1 MKRLFYLL
9 MMLSCTLWS
18 CSKSDG
24 SIDDPDDPDNPD
36 APTNVMLDISVSDL
50 VFEAEG
56 GEKEFTIYCNSDWTI
71 TNESEWCKTTVNQG
85 NGNSKIIVTVGVY
98 SEMEDRNTNL
108 TIKAGN
114 ITKVLTVT
122 QKDGDAIILSKDKFD
137 IPEEGGNVTVEVKS
151 NIQYEVSIPSQF
163 QNWIKHEPETK
174 AITTKNF
181 TFTILENKEY
191 EKREGYIVF
200 NGNSLKDTVHI
211 YQTAARILIL
221 SKDTYNIS
229 SAKESIEVE
238 LKSNV
243 DYSISIP
250 SSASDWIKLLET
262 KAIRTDKIYFEI
274 EENTTYDNR
283 SAQIFIKD
291 KNSSLCDT
299 LYINQLQQNA
309 LILSQKQY
317 EVLAGGERISIEV
330 QSNID
335 YEIIIPKTVQEWIE
349 QMPQSKALTE
359 SMINLEIKPNTTY
372 DVRSAQVFIKD
383 KNSSL
388 CDTLYINQL
397 QQNALILSQK
407 QYEVLAGG
415 ERISIEVQSNIDY
428 EIIIPKTVQE
438 WIEQMPQSKALTES
452 MINLEI
458 KPNTT
463 YDVRSAQIFI
473 KDKNSTLSDTVQVT
487 QAAKGTYTG
496 DISFETEQDLI
507 DFQKAGYT
515 RVIGNIT
522 IQDNIR
528 TLQKLD
534 NLLQEIDGNL
544 TIDCDNLTSL
554 DGLYNL
560 KKITGNFTTR
570 NAMITSYEG
579 IGNLTE
585 IGGDFE
591 VNTGLYVLKSF
602 EGLES
607 LEIIGGNFKVI
618 TSPVFTGLFEYLASF
633 KGLSGLKSI
642 GGDFEVNAYAYS
654 LNALESFE
662 GLESLETIGGNFR
675 VIGGNASLNALSSF
689 KGLNGLKSIGGDF
702 EVNTKFYNSLYV
714 LASFEGL
721 ESLETIGGDF
731 RVIVESSPLS
741 ALSSFK
747 GLNGLKSIGGDFE
760 VNGGSYCL
768 KSLSSF
774 EGFES
779 LETIGG
785 NFRVIGEASSLESLS
800 SFKGLSGLKSIGGDF
815 EVNANFHSLKSLSS
829 FEGFESLETIGGNF
843 RVIGE
848 ASSLESLSSF
858 KGLNGL
864 KSIGGDFEVSAND
877 SLSSFEGLESLET
890 IGGNFRVI
898 DGASPLNSLSS
909 FKGLSGLK
917 SIGGDFEV
925 SSKFSS
931 LNSLASFEGLESLET
946 IGGNFKVIAKSFSSP
961 SLNSLSSFKGLS
973 GLKSIGG
980 DFEVNAKSSSYSSSS
995 LASLAS
1001 FEGLESLETIGGNF
1015 RVIAE
1020 SSSSLNS
1027 LASFKGLSG
1036 LKSIGGD
1043 FEVNAKSS
1051 SSLNSLASFEGL
1063 ENLTNIG
1070 GGKLTIK
1077 YCSSLNNIDALKNI
1091 ESLNDI
1097 SITECSKLYDF
1108 CILKNVVQ
1116 NMSGTF
1122 YLNKNGYNP
1131 TKYQLLNGECS
1142 QIPQE

>member
-24 SIDDPDDPDNPD
+24 PIDDPDNPDNPD

-50 VFEAEG
+50 VFGAEG

-85 NGNSKIIVTVGVY
+85 NGDSKIIVTVGVY

-108 TIKAGN
+108 TVKAGN

-174 AITTKNF
+174 AITVKNF

-211 YQTAARILIL
+211 YQTADPRTLIL

-250 SSASDWIKLLET
+250 SSASHWIKLLET

-274 EENTTYDNR
+274 EENTTYDN
-283 SAQIFIKD
+283 
-291 KNSSLCDT
+291 
-299 LYINQLQQNA
+299 
-309 LILSQKQY
+309 
-317 EVLAGGERISIEV
+317 
-330 QSNID
+330 
-335 YEIIIPKTVQEWIE
+335 
-349 QMPQSKALTE
+349 
-359 SMINLEIKPNTTY
+359 
-372 DVRSAQVFIKD
+372 RSAQVFIKD

-415 ERISIEVQSNIDY
+415 EQISIEVQSNIDY

-438 WIEQMPQSKALTES
+438 WIEQMPQSKALTKS
-452 MINLEI
+452 MINLEV
-458 KPNTT
+458 KPNPTD
-463 YDVRSAQIFI
+463 DVRSAQIFI

-487 QAAKGTYTG
+487 QAAKGIYIG
-496 DISFETEQDLI
+496 DIIFETEQDLI
-507 DFQKAGYT
+507 DFQTAGYT
-515 RVIGNIT
+515 KVRGNVIVSGGEIT
-522 IQDNIR
+522 

-534 NLLQEIDGNL
+534 NLLTEINGSLRLECSTL
-544 TIDCDNLTSL
+544 TTL
-554 DGLYNL
+554 DGLYGL
-560 KKITGNFTTR
+560 KTITDSL
-570 NAMITSYEG
+570 I
-579 IGNLTE
+579 IKD
-585 IGGDFE
+585 GDM
-591 VNTGLYVLKSF
+591 TSF
-602 EGLES
+602 EGLRN
-607 LEIIGGNFKVI
+607 LG
-618 TSPVFTGLFEYLASF
+618 T
-633 KGLSGLKSI
+633 
-642 GGDFEVNAYAYS
+642 
-654 LNALESFE
+654 
-662 GLESLETIGGNFR
+662 
-675 VIGGNASLNALSSF
+675 
-689 KGLNGLKSIGGDF
+689 
-702 EVNTKFYNSLYV
+702 
-714 LASFEGL
+714 
-721 ESLETIGGDF
+721 
-731 RVIVESSPLS
+731 
-741 ALSSFK
+741 
-747 GLNGLKSIGGDFE
+747 
-760 VNGGSYCL
+760 
-768 KSLSSF
+768 
-774 EGFES
+774 
-779 LETIGG
+779 
-785 NFRVIGEASSLESLS
+785 
-800 SFKGLSGLKSIGGDF
+800 
-815 EVNANFHSLKSLSS
+815 
-829 FEGFESLETIGGNF
+829 
-843 RVIGE
+843 
-848 ASSLESLSSF
+848 
-858 KGLNGL
+858 
-864 KSIGGDFEVSAND
+864 
-877 SLSSFEGLESLET
+877 
-890 IGGNFRVI
+890 
-898 DGASPLNSLSS
+898 
-909 FKGLSGLK
+909 
-917 SIGGDFEV
+917 
-925 SSKFSS
+925 
-931 LNSLASFEGLESLET
+931 
-946 IGGNFKVIAKSFSSP
+946 
-961 SLNSLSSFKGLS
+961 
-973 GLKSIGG
+973 IGG
-980 DFEVNAKSSSYSSSS
+980 DFEVNAKSSYSSS
-995 LASLAS
+995 LKSLAS

-1020 SSSSLNS
+1020 SYSSLNS
-1027 LASFKGLSG
+1027 LSSFKGLSG

-1063 ENLTNIG
+1063 ESLETIGGNFKVIAGSYSSLESLSSFKSLSGLKSIGGDFEVNAKSYSSLKSLASFEGLESLTNIG
-1070 GGKLTIK
+1070 GGKLTIN

-1097 SITECSKLYDF
+1097 SITTCPKLYDF
-1108 CILKNVVQ
+1108 CVLQNVVQ

-1122 YLNKNGYNP
+1122 YLNNNGYNP

>member
-36 APTNVMLDISVSDL
+36 TPTNVTLDISVSDL

-174 AITTKNF
+174 AITVKNF

-229 SAKESIEVE
+229 SAKKSIEVE

-243 DYSISIP
+243 NYSISIP

-283 SAQIFIKD
+283 SAQ
-291 KNSSLCDT
+291 
-299 LYINQLQQNA
+299 
-309 LILSQKQY
+309 
-317 EVLAGGERISIEV
+317 
-330 QSNID
+330 
-335 YEIIIPKTVQEWIE
+335 
-349 QMPQSKALTE
+349 
-359 SMINLEIKPNTTY
+359 
-372 DVRSAQVFIKD
+372 VFIKD

-415 ERISIEVQSNIDY
+415 EQISIEVQSNIDY

-438 WIEQMPQSKALTES
+438 WIEQMPQSKAFTKS

-463 YDVRSAQIFI
+463 YDVRSAQVFI

-507 DFQKAGYT
+507 DFQTAGYT
-515 RVIGNIT
+515 KVIGNI
-522 IQDNIR
+522 IVQYNIR

-534 NLLQEIDGNL
+534 NLLTEIDGNL
-544 TIDCDNLTSL
+544 TINCQSLTSL

-560 KKITGNFTTR
+560 KKITGNFITWE
-570 NAMITSYEG
+570 ACITSYEG
-579 IGNLTE
+579 IDKLTE

-591 VNTGLYVLKSF
+591 VRLPYSLESF

-607 LEIIGGNFKVI
+607 LETIGGNFKVI
-618 TSPVFTGLFEYLASF
+618 DKLALSSLSSF
-633 KGLSGLKSI
+633 KGLSSLKSIGGDFEVNAKSSSLASFEGLENLETIGGNFKVIAESSFKGLNGLKSI
-642 GGDFEVNAYAYS
+642 GGDFEVNANSSLESFEGLESLETIGGNFKIIDNKSSLNALSSFKGLSSLKRIGGDFEVSTDHSSSPHPSHS

-675 VIGGNASLNALSSF
+675 VIAESFSYSYSFNVLSSF
-689 KGLNGLKSIGGDF
+689 KGLSSLKSIGGDF
-702 EVNTKFYNSLYV
+702 EVKARV
-714 LASFEGL
+714 LE
-721 ESLETIGGDF
+721 
-731 RVIVESSPLS
+731 
-741 ALSSFK
+741 
-747 GLNGLKSIGGDFE
+747 
-760 VNGGSYCL
+760 
-768 KSLSSF
+768 
-774 EGFES
+774 
-779 LETIGG
+779 
-785 NFRVIGEASSLESLS
+785 
-800 SFKGLSGLKSIGGDF
+800 
-815 EVNANFHSLKSLSS
+815 
-829 FEGFESLETIGGNF
+829 
-843 RVIGE
+843 
-848 ASSLESLSSF
+848 
-858 KGLNGL
+858 
-864 KSIGGDFEVSAND
+864 
-877 SLSSFEGLESLET
+877 
-890 IGGNFRVI
+890 
-898 DGASPLNSLSS
+898 
-909 FKGLSGLK
+909 
-917 SIGGDFEV
+917 
-925 SSKFSS
+925 
-931 LNSLASFEGLESLET
+931 
-946 IGGNFKVIAKSFSSP
+946 
-961 SLNSLSSFKGLS
+961 
-973 GLKSIGG
+973 
-980 DFEVNAKSSSYSSSS
+980 
-995 LASLAS
+995 
-1001 FEGLESLETIGGNF
+1001 
-1015 RVIAE
+1015 
-1020 SSSSLNS
+1020 
-1027 LASFKGLSG
+1027 
-1036 LKSIGGD
+1036 
-1043 FEVNAKSS
+1043 
-1051 SSLNSLASFEGL
+1051 SFEGL

-1070 GGKLTIK
+1070 DKLTIK
-1077 YCSSLNNIDALKNI
+1077 GCSSLNNIDALKNI

-1097 SITECSKLYDF
+1097 SITTCSKLYDF
-1108 CILKNVVQ
+1108 CVLKNVVQ

-1122 YLNKNGYNP
+1122 YVNDNGYNP

>member
-24 SIDDPDDPDNPD
+24 PIDDPDNPDNPD

-50 VFEAEG
+50 VFGAEG

-85 NGNSKIIVTVGVY
+85 NGDSKIIVTVGVY

-108 TIKAGN
+108 TVKAGN

-174 AITTKNF
+174 AITVKNF

-211 YQTAARILIL
+211 YQTADPRTLIL

-250 SSASDWIKLLET
+250 SSASHWIKLLET

-274 EENTTYDNR
+274 EENTTYDN
-283 SAQIFIKD
+283 
-291 KNSSLCDT
+291 
-299 LYINQLQQNA
+299 
-309 LILSQKQY
+309 
-317 EVLAGGERISIEV
+317 
-330 QSNID
+330 
-335 YEIIIPKTVQEWIE
+335 
-349 QMPQSKALTE
+349 
-359 SMINLEIKPNTTY
+359 
-372 DVRSAQVFIKD
+372 RSAQVFIKD

-415 ERISIEVQSNIDY
+415 EQISIEVQSNIDY

-438 WIEQMPQSKALTES
+438 WIEQMPQSKALTKSMINLEVKPNTTYDNRSAQVFIKDKNSSLCDTLYINQLQQNALILSQKQYEVLAGGEQISIEVQSNIDYEIIIPKTVQEWIEQMPQSKALTKS

-463 YDVRSAQIFI
+463 YDVRSAQVFI

-507 DFQKAGYT
+507 DFQTAGYT
-515 RVIGNIT
+515 KVIGNI
-522 IQDNIR
+522 IVQYNIR

-534 NLLQEIDGNL
+534 NLLTEIDGNL
-544 TIDCDNLTSL
+544 TINCQSLTSL

-560 KKITGNFTTR
+560 KKITGNFITWE
-570 NAMITSYEG
+570 ACITSYEG
-579 IGNLTE
+579 IDKLTE

-591 VNTGLYVLKSF
+591 VRLPYSLESF

-607 LEIIGGNFKVI
+607 LETIGGNFKVI
-618 TSPVFTGLFEYLASF
+618 DKLALSSLSSF
-633 KGLSGLKSI
+633 KGLSSLKSI
-642 GGDFEVNAYAYS
+642 GGDFEVNAKSSSLASFEGLENLETIGGNFKVIAESSLESLSSFKGLSSLKSIGEDFEVNTNSSLNALESFEGLESLETIGGNFKIIDNESSLNALSSFKGLSSLKSIGGDFEVSTDHSSSPHPSHS

-675 VIGGNASLNALSSF
+675 VIAESFSYSYSFNVLSSF
-689 KGLNGLKSIGGDF
+689 KGLSSLKSIGGDF
-702 EVNTKFYNSLYV
+702 EVKARV
-714 LASFEGL
+714 LE
-721 ESLETIGGDF
+721 
-731 RVIVESSPLS
+731 
-741 ALSSFK
+741 
-747 GLNGLKSIGGDFE
+747 
-760 VNGGSYCL
+760 
-768 KSLSSF
+768 
-774 EGFES
+774 
-779 LETIGG
+779 
-785 NFRVIGEASSLESLS
+785 
-800 SFKGLSGLKSIGGDF
+800 
-815 EVNANFHSLKSLSS
+815 
-829 FEGFESLETIGGNF
+829 
-843 RVIGE
+843 
-848 ASSLESLSSF
+848 
-858 KGLNGL
+858 
-864 KSIGGDFEVSAND
+864 
-877 SLSSFEGLESLET
+877 
-890 IGGNFRVI
+890 
-898 DGASPLNSLSS
+898 
-909 FKGLSGLK
+909 
-917 SIGGDFEV
+917 
-925 SSKFSS
+925 
-931 LNSLASFEGLESLET
+931 
-946 IGGNFKVIAKSFSSP
+946 
-961 SLNSLSSFKGLS
+961 
-973 GLKSIGG
+973 
-980 DFEVNAKSSSYSSSS
+980 
-995 LASLAS
+995 
-1001 FEGLESLETIGGNF
+1001 
-1015 RVIAE
+1015 
-1020 SSSSLNS
+1020 
-1027 LASFKGLSG
+1027 
-1036 LKSIGGD
+1036 
-1043 FEVNAKSS
+1043 
-1051 SSLNSLASFEGL
+1051 SFEGL

-1070 GGKLTIK
+1070 DKLTIK
-1077 YCSSLNNIDALKNI
+1077 GCSSLNNIDALKNI

-1097 SITECSKLYDF
+1097 SITTCSKLYDF
-1108 CILKNVVQ
+1108 CVLKNVVQ

-1122 YLNKNGYNP
+1122 YVNDNGYNP

>member
-36 APTNVMLDISVSDL
+36 TPTNVTLDISVSDL

-174 AITTKNF
+174 AITVKNF

-229 SAKESIEVE
+229 SAKKSIEVE

-243 DYSISIP
+243 NYSISIP

-283 SAQIFIKD
+283 SAQ
-291 KNSSLCDT
+291 
-299 LYINQLQQNA
+299 
-309 LILSQKQY
+309 
-317 EVLAGGERISIEV
+317 
-330 QSNID
+330 
-335 YEIIIPKTVQEWIE
+335 
-349 QMPQSKALTE
+349 
-359 SMINLEIKPNTTY
+359 
-372 DVRSAQVFIKD
+372 VFIKD

-415 ERISIEVQSNIDY
+415 EQISIEVQSNIDY

-438 WIEQMPQSKALTES
+438 WIEQMPQSKAFTKS

-463 YDVRSAQIFI
+463 YDVRSAQVFI

-507 DFQKAGYT
+507 DFQTAGYT
-515 RVIGNIT
+515 KVIGNI
-522 IQDNIR
+522 IVQYNIR

-534 NLLQEIDGNL
+534 NLLTEIDGNL
-544 TIDCDNLTSL
+544 TINCQSLTSL

-560 KKITGNFTTR
+560 KKITGNFITWE
-570 NAMITSYEG
+570 ACITSYEG
-579 IGNLTE
+579 IDKLTE

-591 VNTGLYVLKSF
+591 VRLPYSLESF

-607 LEIIGGNFKVI
+607 LETIGGNFKVI
-618 TSPVFTGLFEYLASF
+618 DKLALSSLSSF
-633 KGLSGLKSI
+633 KGLSSLKSIGGDFEVNAKSSSLASFEGLENLETIGGNFKVIAESSFKGLNGLKSI
-642 GGDFEVNAYAYS
+642 GGDFEVNAKLFCFEYLASFEGLENLETIGGNFKVIAESSLKSLSSFKGLSSLKSIGEDFEVNTNSSLNALESFEGLESLETIGGNFKIIDNKSSLNALSSFKGLSSLKSIGGDFEVSTDHSSSPHPSHS

-675 VIGGNASLNALSSF
+675 VIAESFSYSYSFNVLSSF
-689 KGLNGLKSIGGDF
+689 KGLSSLKSIGGDF
-702 EVNTKFYNSLYV
+702 EVKARV
-714 LASFEGL
+714 LE
-721 ESLETIGGDF
+721 
-731 RVIVESSPLS
+731 
-741 ALSSFK
+741 
-747 GLNGLKSIGGDFE
+747 
-760 VNGGSYCL
+760 
-768 KSLSSF
+768 
-774 EGFES
+774 
-779 LETIGG
+779 
-785 NFRVIGEASSLESLS
+785 
-800 SFKGLSGLKSIGGDF
+800 
-815 EVNANFHSLKSLSS
+815 
-829 FEGFESLETIGGNF
+829 
-843 RVIGE
+843 
-848 ASSLESLSSF
+848 
-858 KGLNGL
+858 
-864 KSIGGDFEVSAND
+864 
-877 SLSSFEGLESLET
+877 
-890 IGGNFRVI
+890 
-898 DGASPLNSLSS
+898 
-909 FKGLSGLK
+909 
-917 SIGGDFEV
+917 
-925 SSKFSS
+925 
-931 LNSLASFEGLESLET
+931 
-946 IGGNFKVIAKSFSSP
+946 
-961 SLNSLSSFKGLS
+961 
-973 GLKSIGG
+973 
-980 DFEVNAKSSSYSSSS
+980 
-995 LASLAS
+995 
-1001 FEGLESLETIGGNF
+1001 
-1015 RVIAE
+1015 
-1020 SSSSLNS
+1020 
-1027 LASFKGLSG
+1027 
-1036 LKSIGGD
+1036 
-1043 FEVNAKSS
+1043 
-1051 SSLNSLASFEGL
+1051 SFEGL

-1070 GGKLTIK
+1070 DKLTIK
-1077 YCSSLNNIDALKNI
+1077 GCSSLNNIDALKNI

-1097 SITECSKLYDF
+1097 SITTCSKLYDF
-1108 CILKNVVQ
+1108 CVLKNVVQ

-1122 YLNKNGYNP
+1122 YVNDNGYNP

>member
-36 APTNVMLDISVSDL
+36 TPTNVTLDISVSDL

-174 AITTKNF
+174 AITVKNF

-211 YQTAARILIL
+211 YQTADPRTLIL

-250 SSASDWIKLLET
+250 SSVSHWIKLLET

-317 EVLAGGERISIEV
+317 EVLAGGEQISIEV

-349 QMPQSKALTE
+349 QMPQSKAFTK

-372 DVRSAQVFIKD
+372 DVRSAQV
-383 KNSSL
+383 
-388 CDTLYINQL
+388 
-397 QQNALILSQK
+397 
-407 QYEVLAGG
+407 
-415 ERISIEVQSNIDY
+415 
-428 EIIIPKTVQE
+428 
-438 WIEQMPQSKALTES
+438 
-452 MINLEI
+452 
-458 KPNTT
+458 
-463 YDVRSAQIFI
+463 FI

-507 DFQKAGYT
+507 DFQTAGYT
-515 RVIGNIT
+515 KVIGNI
-522 IQDNIR
+522 IVQYNIR

-534 NLLQEIDGNL
+534 NLLTEIDGNL
-544 TIDCDNLTSL
+544 TINCQSLTSL

-560 KKITGNFTTR
+560 KKITGNFITWE
-570 NAMITSYEG
+570 ACITSYEG
-579 IGNLTE
+579 IDKLTE

-591 VNTGLYVLKSF
+591 VRLPYSLESF

-607 LEIIGGNFKVI
+607 LETIGGNFKVI
-618 TSPVFTGLFEYLASF
+618 DKLALSSLSSF
-633 KGLSGLKSI
+633 KGLSSLKSIGGDFEVNAKSSSLASFEGLENLETIGGNFKVIAESSFKGLNGLKSI
-642 GGDFEVNAYAYS
+642 GGDFEVNANSSLESFEGLESLETIGGNFKIIDNESSLNALSSFKGLSSLKSIGGDFEVSTDHSSSPHPSHS

-675 VIGGNASLNALSSF
+675 VIAESFSYSYSFNVLSSF
-689 KGLNGLKSIGGDF
+689 KGLSSLKSIGGDF
-702 EVNTKFYNSLYV
+702 EVKARV
-714 LASFEGL
+714 LE
-721 ESLETIGGDF
+721 
-731 RVIVESSPLS
+731 
-741 ALSSFK
+741 
-747 GLNGLKSIGGDFE
+747 
-760 VNGGSYCL
+760 
-768 KSLSSF
+768 
-774 EGFES
+774 
-779 LETIGG
+779 
-785 NFRVIGEASSLESLS
+785 
-800 SFKGLSGLKSIGGDF
+800 
-815 EVNANFHSLKSLSS
+815 
-829 FEGFESLETIGGNF
+829 
-843 RVIGE
+843 
-848 ASSLESLSSF
+848 
-858 KGLNGL
+858 
-864 KSIGGDFEVSAND
+864 
-877 SLSSFEGLESLET
+877 
-890 IGGNFRVI
+890 
-898 DGASPLNSLSS
+898 
-909 FKGLSGLK
+909 
-917 SIGGDFEV
+917 
-925 SSKFSS
+925 
-931 LNSLASFEGLESLET
+931 
-946 IGGNFKVIAKSFSSP
+946 
-961 SLNSLSSFKGLS
+961 
-973 GLKSIGG
+973 
-980 DFEVNAKSSSYSSSS
+980 
-995 LASLAS
+995 
-1001 FEGLESLETIGGNF
+1001 
-1015 RVIAE
+1015 
-1020 SSSSLNS
+1020 
-1027 LASFKGLSG
+1027 
-1036 LKSIGGD
+1036 
-1043 FEVNAKSS
+1043 
-1051 SSLNSLASFEGL
+1051 SFEGL

-1070 GGKLTIK
+1070 DKLTIK
-1077 YCSSLNNIDALKNI
+1077 GCSSLNNIDALKNI

-1097 SITECSKLYDF
+1097 SITTCSKLYDF
-1108 CILKNVVQ
+1108 CVLKNVVQ

-1122 YLNKNGYNP
+1122 YVNDNGYNP

>member
-24 SIDDPDDPDNPD
+24 PIDDPDNPDNPD

-50 VFEAEG
+50 VFGAEG

-85 NGNSKIIVTVGVY
+85 NGDSKIIVTVGVY

-108 TIKAGN
+108 TVKAGN

-174 AITTKNF
+174 AITVKNF

-211 YQTAARILIL
+211 YQTADPRTLIL

-250 SSASDWIKLLET
+250 SSASHWIKLLET

-274 EENTTYDNR
+274 EENTTYDN
-283 SAQIFIKD
+283 
-291 KNSSLCDT
+291 
-299 LYINQLQQNA
+299 
-309 LILSQKQY
+309 
-317 EVLAGGERISIEV
+317 
-330 QSNID
+330 
-335 YEIIIPKTVQEWIE
+335 
-349 QMPQSKALTE
+349 
-359 SMINLEIKPNTTY
+359 
-372 DVRSAQVFIKD
+372 RSAQVFIKD

-415 ERISIEVQSNIDY
+415 EQISIEVQSNIDY

-438 WIEQMPQSKALTES
+438 WIEQMPQSKALTKS
-452 MINLEI
+452 MINLEV
-458 KPNTT
+458 KPNPTD
-463 YDVRSAQIFI
+463 DVRSAQIFI

-487 QAAKGTYTG
+487 QAAKGIYIG
-496 DISFETEQDLI
+496 DIIFETEQDLI
-507 DFQKAGYT
+507 DFQTAGYT
-515 RVIGNIT
+515 KVRGNVIVSGGEIT
-522 IQDNIR
+522 

-534 NLLQEIDGNL
+534 NLLTEINGSLRLECSTL
-544 TIDCDNLTSL
+544 TTL
-554 DGLYNL
+554 DGLYGL
-560 KKITGNFTTR
+560 KTITDSL
-570 NAMITSYEG
+570 I
-579 IGNLTE
+579 IKD
-585 IGGDFE
+585 GDM
-591 VNTGLYVLKSF
+591 TSF
-602 EGLES
+602 EGLRN
-607 LEIIGGNFKVI
+607 LG
-618 TSPVFTGLFEYLASF
+618 
-633 KGLSGLKSI
+633 
-642 GGDFEVNAYAYS
+642 
-654 LNALESFE
+654 
-662 GLESLETIGGNFR
+662 
-675 VIGGNASLNALSSF
+675 
-689 KGLNGLKSIGGDF
+689 
-702 EVNTKFYNSLYV
+702 
-714 LASFEGL
+714 
-721 ESLETIGGDF
+721 
-731 RVIVESSPLS
+731 
-741 ALSSFK
+741 
-747 GLNGLKSIGGDFE
+747 
-760 VNGGSYCL
+760 
-768 KSLSSF
+768 
-774 EGFES
+774 
-779 LETIGG
+779 
-785 NFRVIGEASSLESLS
+785 
-800 SFKGLSGLKSIGGDF
+800 
-815 EVNANFHSLKSLSS
+815 
-829 FEGFESLETIGGNF
+829 
-843 RVIGE
+843 
-848 ASSLESLSSF
+848 
-858 KGLNGL
+858 
-864 KSIGGDFEVSAND
+864 
-877 SLSSFEGLESLET
+877 
-890 IGGNFRVI
+890 
-898 DGASPLNSLSS
+898 
-909 FKGLSGLK
+909 
-917 SIGGDFEV
+917 
-925 SSKFSS
+925 
-931 LNSLASFEGLESLET
+931 T
-946 IGGNFKVIAKSFSSP
+946 IGGNFKVIAESSYSYYY

-980 DFEVNAKSSSYSSSS
+980 DFEVNAKSSSSSSSSS
-995 LASLAS
+995 LKSLAS

-1020 SSSSLNS
+1020 SSSSSSSSSSLNS
-1027 LASFKGLSG
+1027 LSSFKGLSG

-1051 SSLNSLASFEGL
+1051 SSSSSSSLKSLASFEGL
-1063 ENLTNIG
+1063 ESLETIGGNFKVIAGSYSSLESLSSFKSLSGLKSIGGDFEVNAKSYSSLKSLASFEGLESLTNIG
-1070 GGKLTIK
+1070 GGKLTIN

-1097 SITECSKLYDF
+1097 SITTCPKLYDF
-1108 CILKNVVQ
+1108 CVLQNVVQ

-1122 YLNKNGYNP
+1122 YLNNNGYNP

>member
-36 APTNVMLDISVSDL
+36 TPTNVTLDISVSDL

-174 AITTKNF
+174 AITVKNF

-229 SAKESIEVE
+229 SAKKSIEVE

-243 DYSISIP
+243 NYSISIP
-250 SSASDWIKLLET
+250 SSASHWIKLLET

-274 EENTTYDNR
+274 EENTTYDN
-283 SAQIFIKD
+283 
-291 KNSSLCDT
+291 
-299 LYINQLQQNA
+299 
-309 LILSQKQY
+309 
-317 EVLAGGERISIEV
+317 
-330 QSNID
+330 
-335 YEIIIPKTVQEWIE
+335 
-349 QMPQSKALTE
+349 
-359 SMINLEIKPNTTY
+359 
-372 DVRSAQVFIKD
+372 RSAQVFIKD

-415 ERISIEVQSNIDY
+415 EQISIEVQSNIDY

-438 WIEQMPQSKALTES
+438 WIEQMPQSKAFTKS
-452 MINLEI
+452 MINLEV

-463 YDVRSAQIFI
+463 YDVRSAQVFI

-507 DFQKAGYT
+507 DFQTAGYT
-515 RVIGNIT
+515 KVIGNI
-522 IQDNIR
+522 IVQYNIR

-534 NLLQEIDGNL
+534 NLLTEIDGNL
-544 TIDCDNLTSL
+544 TINCQSLTSL

-560 KKITGNFTTR
+560 KKITGNFITWE
-570 NAMITSYEG
+570 ACITSYEG
-579 IGNLTE
+579 IDKLTE

-591 VNTGLYVLKSF
+591 VRLPY
-602 EGLES
+602 S
-607 LEIIGGNFKVI
+607 LE
-618 TSPVFTGLFEYLASF
+618 
-633 KGLSGLKSI
+633 
-642 GGDFEVNAYAYS
+642 
-654 LNALESFE
+654 
-662 GLESLETIGGNFR
+662 
-675 VIGGNASLNALSSF
+675 
-689 KGLNGLKSIGGDF
+689 
-702 EVNTKFYNSLYV
+702 
-714 LASFEGL
+714 
-721 ESLETIGGDF
+721 
-731 RVIVESSPLS
+731 
-741 ALSSFK
+741 
-747 GLNGLKSIGGDFE
+747 
-760 VNGGSYCL
+760 
-768 KSLSSF
+768 
-774 EGFES
+774 
-779 LETIGG
+779 
-785 NFRVIGEASSLESLS
+785 
-800 SFKGLSGLKSIGGDF
+800 
-815 EVNANFHSLKSLSS
+815 
-829 FEGFESLETIGGNF
+829 
-843 RVIGE
+843 
-848 ASSLESLSSF
+848 
-858 KGLNGL
+858 
-864 KSIGGDFEVSAND
+864 
-877 SLSSFEGLESLET
+877 
-890 IGGNFRVI
+890 
-898 DGASPLNSLSS
+898 
-909 FKGLSGLK
+909 
-917 SIGGDFEV
+917 
-925 SSKFSS
+925 
-931 LNSLASFEGLESLET
+931 SFEGLESLET
-946 IGGNFKVIAKSFSSP
+946 IGGNFKVIDKLALS
-961 SLNSLSSFKGLS
+961 SLSSFKGLS
-973 GLKSIGG
+973 SLKSIGG
-980 DFEVNAKSSSYSSSS
+980 DFEVKARV
-995 LASLAS
+995 
-1001 FEGLESLETIGGNF
+1001 LE
-1015 RVIAE
+1015 
-1020 SSSSLNS
+1020 
-1027 LASFKGLSG
+1027 
-1036 LKSIGGD
+1036 
-1043 FEVNAKSS
+1043 
-1051 SSLNSLASFEGL
+1051 SFEGL

-1070 GGKLTIK
+1070 DKLTIK
-1077 YCSSLNNIDALKNI
+1077 GCSSLNNIDALKNI

-1097 SITECSKLYDF
+1097 SITTCSKLYDF
-1108 CILKNVVQ
+1108 CVLKNVVQ

-1122 YLNKNGYNP
+1122 YVNDNGYKP

>member
-36 APTNVMLDISVSDL
+36 TPTNVTLDISVSDL

-174 AITTKNF
+174 AITVKNF

-211 YQTAARILIL
+211 YQTADPRTLIL

-250 SSASDWIKLLET
+250 SSVSHWIKLLET

-317 EVLAGGERISIEV
+317 EVLAGGEQISIEV

-349 QMPQSKALTE
+349 QMPQSKALTK
-359 SMINLEIKPNTTY
+359 SMINLEVKPNTTY
-372 DVRSAQVFIKD
+372 DVRSAQV
-383 KNSSL
+383 
-388 CDTLYINQL
+388 
-397 QQNALILSQK
+397 
-407 QYEVLAGG
+407 
-415 ERISIEVQSNIDY
+415 
-428 EIIIPKTVQE
+428 
-438 WIEQMPQSKALTES
+438 
-452 MINLEI
+452 
-458 KPNTT
+458 
-463 YDVRSAQIFI
+463 FI

-496 DISFETEQDLI
+496 DIIFETEQDLI
-507 DFQKAGYT
+507 DFQTAGYT
-515 RVIGNIT
+515 KVIGNI
-522 IQDNIR
+522 IVQGNKIR

-534 NLLQEIDGNL
+534 NLLTEIDGNL
-544 TIDCDNLTSL
+544 TIECSNLTSL

-560 KKITGNFTTR
+560 KKITGNFITMH
-570 NAMITSYEG
+570 AWITSYEG
-579 IGNLTE
+579 IGKLTE

-591 VNTGLYVLKSF
+591 VNAKSF
-602 EGLES
+602 
-607 LEIIGGNFKVI
+607 
-618 TSPVFTGLFEYLASF
+618 Y
-633 KGLSGLKSI
+633 
-642 GGDFEVNAYAYS
+642 YS
-654 LNALESFE
+654 
-662 GLESLETIGGNFR
+662 
-675 VIGGNASLNALSSF
+675 
-689 KGLNGLKSIGGDF
+689 
-702 EVNTKFYNSLYV
+702 
-714 LASFEGL
+714 
-721 ESLETIGGDF
+721 
-731 RVIVESSPLS
+731 
-741 ALSSFK
+741 
-747 GLNGLKSIGGDFE
+747 
-760 VNGGSYCL
+760 
-768 KSLSSF
+768 
-774 EGFES
+774 
-779 LETIGG
+779 
-785 NFRVIGEASSLESLS
+785 
-800 SFKGLSGLKSIGGDF
+800 
-815 EVNANFHSLKSLSS
+815 
-829 FEGFESLETIGGNF
+829 
-843 RVIGE
+843 
-848 ASSLESLSSF
+848 
-858 KGLNGL
+858 
-864 KSIGGDFEVSAND
+864 
-877 SLSSFEGLESLET
+877 
-890 IGGNFRVI
+890 
-898 DGASPLNSLSS
+898 
-909 FKGLSGLK
+909 
-917 SIGGDFEV
+917 
-925 SSKFSS
+925 SS
-931 LNSLASFEGLESLET
+931 LNSLASFEGLESLEE
-946 IGGNFKVIAKSFSSP
+946 IGGSFKVIAESSGSSSS

-980 DFEVNAKSSSYSSSS
+980 DFEVNAKSFSSSS
-995 LASLAS
+995 LNSLAS
-1001 FEGLESLETIGGNF
+1001 FEGLESLETIGGSF
-1015 RVIAE
+1015 KVIAE
-1020 SSSSLNS
+1020 SSYSSPLNS
-1027 LASFKGLSG
+1027 LSSFKGLSG

-1043 FEVNAKSS
+1043 FEVNAKSFYSSSSLNSLASFEGLESLEEIGGNFKVIAESSLRSLSSFKGLSGLKSIGGDFEVNAEFS

-1063 ENLTNIG
+1063 ENLQTIGGSFSCNRRISIKALSQLNSIGKNLEINLLFDEGLENLVRIGGDFKPSSSSSFKKLNKLSSIGGNFYVYTFSGTSFEGLESLTNIG
-1070 GGKLTIK
+1070 GGKLTIN

-1097 SITECSKLYDF
+1097 SITTCPKLYDF
-1108 CILKNVVQ
+1108 CVLQNVVQ

-1122 YLNKNGYNP
+1122 YLNNNGYNP

>member
-36 APTNVMLDISVSDL
+36 TPTNVTLDISVSDL

-174 AITTKNF
+174 AITVKNF

-229 SAKESIEVE
+229 SAKKSIEVE

-243 DYSISIP
+243 NYSISIP
-250 SSASDWIKLLET
+250 SSASHWIKLLET

-274 EENTTYDNR
+274 EENTTYDN
-283 SAQIFIKD
+283 
-291 KNSSLCDT
+291 
-299 LYINQLQQNA
+299 
-309 LILSQKQY
+309 
-317 EVLAGGERISIEV
+317 
-330 QSNID
+330 
-335 YEIIIPKTVQEWIE
+335 
-349 QMPQSKALTE
+349 
-359 SMINLEIKPNTTY
+359 
-372 DVRSAQVFIKD
+372 RSAQVFIKD

-415 ERISIEVQSNIDY
+415 EQISIEVQSNIDY

-438 WIEQMPQSKALTES
+438 WIEQMPQSKALTKS
-452 MINLEI
+452 MINLEV

-463 YDVRSAQIFI
+463 YDVRSAQVFI

-496 DISFETEQDLI
+496 DIIFETEQDLI
-507 DFQKAGYT
+507 DFQTAGYT
-515 RVIGNIT
+515 KVIGNI
-522 IQDNIR
+522 IVQGNKIR

-534 NLLQEIDGNL
+534 NLLTEIDGNL
-544 TIDCDNLTSL
+544 TINCQSLTSL

-560 KKITGNFTTR
+560 KKITGNFITWE
-570 NAMITSYEG
+570 ACITSYEG
-579 IGNLTE
+579 IDKLTE

-591 VNTGLYVLKSF
+591 VNANS
-602 EGLES
+602 S
-607 LEIIGGNFKVI
+607 
-618 TSPVFTGLFEYLASF
+618 
-633 KGLSGLKSI
+633 
-642 GGDFEVNAYAYS
+642 
-654 LNALESFE
+654 LESFE
-662 GLESLETIGGNFR
+662 GLESLETIGGNFK
-675 VIGGNASLNALSSF
+675 IIDNESSLNALSSF
-689 KGLNGLKSIGGDF
+689 KGLSSLKSIGGDF
-702 EVNTKFYNSLYV
+702 EVKARV
-714 LASFEGL
+714 LE
-721 ESLETIGGDF
+721 
-731 RVIVESSPLS
+731 
-741 ALSSFK
+741 
-747 GLNGLKSIGGDFE
+747 
-760 VNGGSYCL
+760 
-768 KSLSSF
+768 
-774 EGFES
+774 
-779 LETIGG
+779 
-785 NFRVIGEASSLESLS
+785 
-800 SFKGLSGLKSIGGDF
+800 
-815 EVNANFHSLKSLSS
+815 
-829 FEGFESLETIGGNF
+829 
-843 RVIGE
+843 
-848 ASSLESLSSF
+848 
-858 KGLNGL
+858 
-864 KSIGGDFEVSAND
+864 
-877 SLSSFEGLESLET
+877 
-890 IGGNFRVI
+890 
-898 DGASPLNSLSS
+898 
-909 FKGLSGLK
+909 
-917 SIGGDFEV
+917 
-925 SSKFSS
+925 
-931 LNSLASFEGLESLET
+931 
-946 IGGNFKVIAKSFSSP
+946 
-961 SLNSLSSFKGLS
+961 
-973 GLKSIGG
+973 
-980 DFEVNAKSSSYSSSS
+980 
-995 LASLAS
+995 
-1001 FEGLESLETIGGNF
+1001 
-1015 RVIAE
+1015 
-1020 SSSSLNS
+1020 
-1027 LASFKGLSG
+1027 
-1036 LKSIGGD
+1036 
-1043 FEVNAKSS
+1043 
-1051 SSLNSLASFEGL
+1051 SFEGL

-1070 GGKLTIK
+1070 DKLTIK
-1077 YCSSLNNIDALKNI
+1077 GCSSLNNIDALKNI

-1097 SITECSKLYDF
+1097 SITTCSKLYDF
-1108 CILKNVVQ
+1108 CVLKNVVQ

-1122 YLNKNGYNP
+1122 YVNDNGYNP

>member
-24 SIDDPDDPDNPD
+24 PIDDPDDPDNPD
-36 APTNVMLDISVSDL
+36 TPTNVTLDISVSDL

-174 AITTKNF
+174 AITVKNF

-211 YQTAARILIL
+211 YQTADPRTLIL

-250 SSASDWIKLLET
+250 SSASHWIKLLET

-274 EENTTYDNR
+274 EENTTYDN
-283 SAQIFIKD
+283 
-291 KNSSLCDT
+291 
-299 LYINQLQQNA
+299 
-309 LILSQKQY
+309 
-317 EVLAGGERISIEV
+317 
-330 QSNID
+330 
-335 YEIIIPKTVQEWIE
+335 
-349 QMPQSKALTE
+349 
-359 SMINLEIKPNTTY
+359 
-372 DVRSAQVFIKD
+372 RSAQVFIKD

-415 ERISIEVQSNIDY
+415 EQISIEVQSNIDY

-438 WIEQMPQSKALTES
+438 WIEQMPQSKALTKS

-463 YDVRSAQIFI
+463 YDVRSAQVFI

-507 DFQKAGYT
+507 DFQTAGYT
-515 RVIGNIT
+515 KVIGNI
-522 IQDNIR
+522 IVQYNIR

-534 NLLQEIDGNL
+534 NLLTEIDGNL
-544 TIDCDNLTSL
+544 TINCQSLTSL

-560 KKITGNFTTR
+560 KKITGNFITWK
-570 NAMITSYEG
+570 ACITSYEG
-579 IGNLTE
+579 IDKLTE

-591 VNTGLYVLKSF
+591 VRLPYSLESF

-607 LEIIGGNFKVI
+607 LETIGGNFKVI
-618 TSPVFTGLFEYLASF
+618 DKLALSSLSSF
-633 KGLSGLKSI
+633 KGLSSLKSIGGDFEVNAKSSSLASFEGLENLETIGGNFKVIAESSFKGLNGLKSI
-642 GGDFEVNAYAYS
+642 GGDFEVNANSSLESFEGLESLETIGGNFKIIDNESSLNALSSFKGLSSLKSIGGDFEVSTDHSSSPHPSHS

-675 VIGGNASLNALSSF
+675 VIAESFSYSYSFNVLSSF
-689 KGLNGLKSIGGDF
+689 KGLSSLKSIGGDF
-702 EVNTKFYNSLYV
+702 EVKARV
-714 LASFEGL
+714 LE
-721 ESLETIGGDF
+721 
-731 RVIVESSPLS
+731 
-741 ALSSFK
+741 
-747 GLNGLKSIGGDFE
+747 
-760 VNGGSYCL
+760 
-768 KSLSSF
+768 
-774 EGFES
+774 
-779 LETIGG
+779 
-785 NFRVIGEASSLESLS
+785 
-800 SFKGLSGLKSIGGDF
+800 
-815 EVNANFHSLKSLSS
+815 
-829 FEGFESLETIGGNF
+829 
-843 RVIGE
+843 
-848 ASSLESLSSF
+848 
-858 KGLNGL
+858 
-864 KSIGGDFEVSAND
+864 
-877 SLSSFEGLESLET
+877 
-890 IGGNFRVI
+890 
-898 DGASPLNSLSS
+898 
-909 FKGLSGLK
+909 
-917 SIGGDFEV
+917 
-925 SSKFSS
+925 
-931 LNSLASFEGLESLET
+931 
-946 IGGNFKVIAKSFSSP
+946 
-961 SLNSLSSFKGLS
+961 
-973 GLKSIGG
+973 
-980 DFEVNAKSSSYSSSS
+980 
-995 LASLAS
+995 
-1001 FEGLESLETIGGNF
+1001 
-1015 RVIAE
+1015 
-1020 SSSSLNS
+1020 
-1027 LASFKGLSG
+1027 
-1036 LKSIGGD
+1036 
-1043 FEVNAKSS
+1043 
-1051 SSLNSLASFEGL
+1051 SFEGL

-1070 GGKLTIK
+1070 DKLTIK
-1077 YCSSLNNIDALKNI
+1077 GCSSLNNIDALKNI

-1097 SITECSKLYDF
+1097 SITTCSKLYDF
-1108 CILKNVVQ
+1108 CVLKNVVQ

-1122 YLNKNGYNP
+1122 YVNDNGYNP

>member
-174 AITTKNF
+174 SITVKNF

-211 YQTAARILIL
+211 YQTADPRTLIL

-238 LKSNV
+238 LKPNV

-250 SSASDWIKLLET
+250 SSASHWIKLLET

-283 SAQIFIKD
+283 SAQIFIRD
-291 KNSSLCDT
+291 KNSDLSDT
-299 LYINQLQQNA
+299 LTINQSQLNA
-309 LILSQKQY
+309 LIIGQKDYKIPVEGQQ
-317 EVLAGGERISIEV
+317 ISIEIK
-330 QSNID
+330 SNID
-335 YEIIIPKTVQEWIE
+335 YEVILSKTAQSWIQEV
-349 QMPQSKALTE
+349 PQSKGLTT
-359 SMINLEIKPNTTY
+359 STLKYNILANTTG
-372 DVRSAQVFIKD
+372 VNRTAKITIKD
-383 KNSSL
+383 KN
-388 CDTLYINQL
+388 N
-397 QQNALILSQK
+397 
-407 QYEVLAGG
+407 
-415 ERISIEVQSNIDY
+415 
-428 EIIIPKTVQE
+428 
-438 WIEQMPQSKALTES
+438 
-452 MINLEI
+452 
-458 KPNTT
+458 
-463 YDVRSAQIFI
+463 
-473 KDKNSTLSDTVQVT
+473 TLSDTVQVI
-487 QAAKGTYTG
+487 QATEGTYTG
-496 DISFETEQDLI
+496 DIIFETEQDLI
-507 DFQKAGYT
+507 DFQTAGYT
-515 RVIGNIT
+515 KVMGNI
-522 IQDNIR
+522 IVQGDNIR
-528 TLQKLD
+528 TLQKLN

-544 TIDCDNLTSL
+544 TINCHSLTSL

-560 KKITGNFTTR
+560 KKITGNFITER
-570 NAMITSYEG
+570 AGITSYEG
-579 IGNLTE
+579 INNLTE

-591 VNTGLYVLKSF
+591 VNAKS
-602 EGLES
+602 
-607 LEIIGGNFKVI
+607 
-618 TSPVFTGLFEYLASF
+618 
-633 KGLSGLKSI
+633 
-642 GGDFEVNAYAYS
+642 
-654 LNALESFE
+654 
-662 GLESLETIGGNFR
+662 
-675 VIGGNASLNALSSF
+675 SS
-689 KGLNGLKSIGGDF
+689 S
-702 EVNTKFYNSLYV
+702 
-714 LASFEGL
+714 
-721 ESLETIGGDF
+721 
-731 RVIVESSPLS
+731 
-741 ALSSFK
+741 
-747 GLNGLKSIGGDFE
+747 
-760 VNGGSYCL
+760 
-768 KSLSSF
+768 
-774 EGFES
+774 
-779 LETIGG
+779 
-785 NFRVIGEASSLESLS
+785 
-800 SFKGLSGLKSIGGDF
+800 
-815 EVNANFHSLKSLSS
+815 
-829 FEGFESLETIGGNF
+829 
-843 RVIGE
+843 
-848 ASSLESLSSF
+848 
-858 KGLNGL
+858 
-864 KSIGGDFEVSAND
+864 
-877 SLSSFEGLESLET
+877 
-890 IGGNFRVI
+890 
-898 DGASPLNSLSS
+898 
-909 FKGLSGLK
+909 
-917 SIGGDFEV
+917 
-925 SSKFSS
+925 SS

-946 IGGNFKVIAKSFSSP
+946 IRGNFIVIAESSSSSFS
-961 SLNSLSSFKGLS
+961 LKSLSSFKGLS

-980 DFEVNAKSSSYSSSS
+980 DFEVNAKSS
-995 LASLAS
+995 
-1001 FEGLESLETIGGNF
+1001 F
-1015 RVIAE
+1015 
-1020 SSSSLNS
+1020 
-1027 LASFKGLSG
+1027 
-1036 LKSIGGD
+1036 
-1043 FEVNAKSS
+1043 
-1051 SSLNSLASFEGL
+1051 SLNSLASFEGL

>member
-24 SIDDPDDPDNPD
+24 SLDDPDDPDNPD
-36 APTNVMLDISVSDL
+36 TPTNVTLDISVSDL

-174 AITTKNF
+174 AITVKNF

-229 SAKESIEVE
+229 SAKKSIEVE

-243 DYSISIP
+243 NYSISIP

-283 SAQIFIKD
+283 SAQ
-291 KNSSLCDT
+291 
-299 LYINQLQQNA
+299 
-309 LILSQKQY
+309 
-317 EVLAGGERISIEV
+317 
-330 QSNID
+330 
-335 YEIIIPKTVQEWIE
+335 
-349 QMPQSKALTE
+349 
-359 SMINLEIKPNTTY
+359 
-372 DVRSAQVFIKD
+372 VFIKD

-415 ERISIEVQSNIDY
+415 EQISIEVQSNIDY

-438 WIEQMPQSKALTES
+438 WIEQMPQSKALTKS

-463 YDVRSAQIFI
+463 YDVRSAQVFI

-507 DFQKAGYT
+507 DFQTAGYT
-515 RVIGNIT
+515 KVIGNI
-522 IQDNIR
+522 IVQYNIR

-534 NLLQEIDGNL
+534 NLLTEIDGNL
-544 TIDCDNLTSL
+544 TINCQSLTSL

-560 KKITGNFTTR
+560 KKITGNFITWE
-570 NAMITSYEG
+570 ACITSYEG
-579 IGNLTE
+579 IDKLTE

-591 VNTGLYVLKSF
+591 VRLPYSLESF

-607 LEIIGGNFKVI
+607 LETIGGNFKVI
-618 TSPVFTGLFEYLASF
+618 DKLALSSLSSF
-633 KGLSGLKSI
+633 KGLSSLKSI
-642 GGDFEVNAYAYS
+642 GGDFEVNAKSSSLASFEGLENLETIGGNFKVIAESSLKSLSSFKGLSSLKSIGEDFEVNTNSSLNALESFEGLESLETIGGNFKIIDNESSLNALSSFKGLSSLKSIGGDFEVSTDHSSSPHPSHS

-675 VIGGNASLNALSSF
+675 VIAESFSYSYSFNVLSSF
-689 KGLNGLKSIGGDF
+689 KGLSSLKSIGGDF
-702 EVNTKFYNSLYV
+702 EVKARV
-714 LASFEGL
+714 LE
-721 ESLETIGGDF
+721 
-731 RVIVESSPLS
+731 
-741 ALSSFK
+741 
-747 GLNGLKSIGGDFE
+747 
-760 VNGGSYCL
+760 
-768 KSLSSF
+768 
-774 EGFES
+774 
-779 LETIGG
+779 
-785 NFRVIGEASSLESLS
+785 
-800 SFKGLSGLKSIGGDF
+800 
-815 EVNANFHSLKSLSS
+815 
-829 FEGFESLETIGGNF
+829 
-843 RVIGE
+843 
-848 ASSLESLSSF
+848 
-858 KGLNGL
+858 
-864 KSIGGDFEVSAND
+864 
-877 SLSSFEGLESLET
+877 
-890 IGGNFRVI
+890 
-898 DGASPLNSLSS
+898 
-909 FKGLSGLK
+909 
-917 SIGGDFEV
+917 
-925 SSKFSS
+925 
-931 LNSLASFEGLESLET
+931 
-946 IGGNFKVIAKSFSSP
+946 
-961 SLNSLSSFKGLS
+961 
-973 GLKSIGG
+973 
-980 DFEVNAKSSSYSSSS
+980 
-995 LASLAS
+995 
-1001 FEGLESLETIGGNF
+1001 
-1015 RVIAE
+1015 
-1020 SSSSLNS
+1020 
-1027 LASFKGLSG
+1027 
-1036 LKSIGGD
+1036 
-1043 FEVNAKSS
+1043 
-1051 SSLNSLASFEGL
+1051 SFEGL

-1070 GGKLTIK
+1070 DKLTIK
-1077 YCSSLNNIDALKNI
+1077 GCSSLNNIDALKNI

-1097 SITECSKLYDF
+1097 SITTCSKLYDF
-1108 CILKNVVQ
+1108 CVLKNVVQ

-1122 YLNKNGYNP
+1122 YVNDNGYNP

>member
-36 APTNVMLDISVSDL
+36 TPTNVTLDISVSDL

-174 AITTKNF
+174 AITVKNF

-229 SAKESIEVE
+229 SAKKSIEVE

-243 DYSISIP
+243 NYSISIP

-283 SAQIFIKD
+283 SAQ
-291 KNSSLCDT
+291 
-299 LYINQLQQNA
+299 
-309 LILSQKQY
+309 
-317 EVLAGGERISIEV
+317 
-330 QSNID
+330 
-335 YEIIIPKTVQEWIE
+335 
-349 QMPQSKALTE
+349 
-359 SMINLEIKPNTTY
+359 
-372 DVRSAQVFIKD
+372 VFIKD

-415 ERISIEVQSNIDY
+415 EQISIEVQSNIDY

-438 WIEQMPQSKALTES
+438 WIEQMPQSKALTKS
-452 MINLEI
+452 MINLEV
-458 KPNTT
+458 KPNPTD
-463 YDVRSAQIFI
+463 DVRSAQIFI

-487 QAAKGTYTG
+487 QAAKGIYIG
-496 DISFETEQDLI
+496 DIIFETEQDLI
-507 DFQKAGYT
+507 DFQTAGYT
-515 RVIGNIT
+515 KVRGNVIVSGGEIT
-522 IQDNIR
+522 

-534 NLLQEIDGNL
+534 NLLTEINGSLRLECSTL
-544 TIDCDNLTSL
+544 TTL
-554 DGLYNL
+554 DGLYGL
-560 KKITGNFTTR
+560 KTITDSL
-570 NAMITSYEG
+570 I
-579 IGNLTE
+579 IKD
-585 IGGDFE
+585 GDM
-591 VNTGLYVLKSF
+591 TSF
-602 EGLES
+602 EGLRN
-607 LEIIGGNFKVI
+607 LG
-618 TSPVFTGLFEYLASF
+618 
-633 KGLSGLKSI
+633 
-642 GGDFEVNAYAYS
+642 
-654 LNALESFE
+654 
-662 GLESLETIGGNFR
+662 
-675 VIGGNASLNALSSF
+675 
-689 KGLNGLKSIGGDF
+689 
-702 EVNTKFYNSLYV
+702 
-714 LASFEGL
+714 
-721 ESLETIGGDF
+721 
-731 RVIVESSPLS
+731 
-741 ALSSFK
+741 
-747 GLNGLKSIGGDFE
+747 
-760 VNGGSYCL
+760 
-768 KSLSSF
+768 
-774 EGFES
+774 
-779 LETIGG
+779 
-785 NFRVIGEASSLESLS
+785 
-800 SFKGLSGLKSIGGDF
+800 
-815 EVNANFHSLKSLSS
+815 
-829 FEGFESLETIGGNF
+829 
-843 RVIGE
+843 
-848 ASSLESLSSF
+848 
-858 KGLNGL
+858 
-864 KSIGGDFEVSAND
+864 
-877 SLSSFEGLESLET
+877 
-890 IGGNFRVI
+890 
-898 DGASPLNSLSS
+898 
-909 FKGLSGLK
+909 
-917 SIGGDFEV
+917 
-925 SSKFSS
+925 
-931 LNSLASFEGLESLET
+931 T
-946 IGGNFKVIAKSFSSP
+946 IGGNFKVIAESSYSYYYY

-980 DFEVNAKSSSYSSSS
+980 DFEVNAKYSSS
-995 LASLAS
+995 LKSLAS
-1001 FEGLESLETIGGNF
+1001 FEGLESL
-1015 RVIAE
+1015 
-1020 SSSSLNS
+1020 
-1027 LASFKGLSG
+1027 
-1036 LKSIGGD
+1036 
-1043 FEVNAKSS
+1043 
-1051 SSLNSLASFEGL
+1051 
-1063 ENLTNIG
+1063 TNIG
-1070 GGKLTIK
+1070 GGKLTIN

-1097 SITECSKLYDF
+1097 SITTCPKLYDF
-1108 CILKNVVQ
+1108 CVLQNVVQ

-1122 YLNKNGYNP
+1122 YLNNNGYNP

>member
-24 SIDDPDDPDNPD
+24 PIDDPDNPDNPD

-50 VFEAEG
+50 VFGAEG

-85 NGNSKIIVTVGVY
+85 NGDSKIIVTVGVY

-108 TIKAGN
+108 TVKAGN

-174 AITTKNF
+174 AITVKNF

-211 YQTAARILIL
+211 YQTADPRTLIL

-250 SSASDWIKLLET
+250 SSASHWIKLLET

-274 EENTTYDNR
+274 EENTTYDN
-283 SAQIFIKD
+283 
-291 KNSSLCDT
+291 
-299 LYINQLQQNA
+299 
-309 LILSQKQY
+309 
-317 EVLAGGERISIEV
+317 
-330 QSNID
+330 
-335 YEIIIPKTVQEWIE
+335 
-349 QMPQSKALTE
+349 
-359 SMINLEIKPNTTY
+359 
-372 DVRSAQVFIKD
+372 RSAQVFIKD

-415 ERISIEVQSNIDY
+415 EQISIEVQSNIDY

-438 WIEQMPQSKALTES
+438 WIEQMPQSKALTKS
-452 MINLEI
+452 MINLEV
-458 KPNTT
+458 KPNPTD
-463 YDVRSAQIFI
+463 DVRSAQIFI

-487 QAAKGTYTG
+487 QAAKGIYIG
-496 DISFETEQDLI
+496 DIIFETEQDLI
-507 DFQKAGYT
+507 DFQTAGYT
-515 RVIGNIT
+515 KVRGNVIVSGGEIT
-522 IQDNIR
+522 

-534 NLLQEIDGNL
+534 NLLTEINGSLRLECSTL
-544 TIDCDNLTSL
+544 TTL
-554 DGLYNL
+554 DGLYGL
-560 KKITGNFTTR
+560 KTITDSL
-570 NAMITSYEG
+570 I
-579 IGNLTE
+579 IKD
-585 IGGDFE
+585 GDM
-591 VNTGLYVLKSF
+591 TSF
-602 EGLES
+602 EGLRN
-607 LEIIGGNFKVI
+607 LG
-618 TSPVFTGLFEYLASF
+618 
-633 KGLSGLKSI
+633 
-642 GGDFEVNAYAYS
+642 
-654 LNALESFE
+654 
-662 GLESLETIGGNFR
+662 
-675 VIGGNASLNALSSF
+675 
-689 KGLNGLKSIGGDF
+689 
-702 EVNTKFYNSLYV
+702 
-714 LASFEGL
+714 
-721 ESLETIGGDF
+721 
-731 RVIVESSPLS
+731 
-741 ALSSFK
+741 
-747 GLNGLKSIGGDFE
+747 
-760 VNGGSYCL
+760 
-768 KSLSSF
+768 
-774 EGFES
+774 
-779 LETIGG
+779 
-785 NFRVIGEASSLESLS
+785 
-800 SFKGLSGLKSIGGDF
+800 
-815 EVNANFHSLKSLSS
+815 
-829 FEGFESLETIGGNF
+829 
-843 RVIGE
+843 
-848 ASSLESLSSF
+848 
-858 KGLNGL
+858 
-864 KSIGGDFEVSAND
+864 
-877 SLSSFEGLESLET
+877 
-890 IGGNFRVI
+890 
-898 DGASPLNSLSS
+898 
-909 FKGLSGLK
+909 
-917 SIGGDFEV
+917 
-925 SSKFSS
+925 
-931 LNSLASFEGLESLET
+931 T
-946 IGGNFKVIAKSFSSP
+946 IGGNFKVIAESSSSYYYY

-980 DFEVNAKSSSYSSSS
+980 DFEVNAKSSSSSS
-995 LASLAS
+995 LKSLAS

-1027 LASFKGLSG
+1027 LSSFKGLSG

-1043 FEVNAKSS
+1043 FEVNAKSY

-1063 ENLTNIG
+1063 ESLETIGGNFKVIAGSYSSLESLSSFKSLSGLKSIGGDFEVNAKYSSSLKSLASFEGLESLTNIG
-1070 GGKLTIK
+1070 GGKLTIN

-1097 SITECSKLYDF
+1097 SITTCPKLYDF
-1108 CILKNVVQ
+1108 CVLQNVVQ

-1122 YLNKNGYNP
+1122 YLNNNGYNP

>member
-24 SIDDPDDPDNPD
+24 PIDDPDNPDNPD

-50 VFEAEG
+50 VFGAEG

-85 NGNSKIIVTVGVY
+85 NGDSKIIVTVGVY

-108 TIKAGN
+108 TVKAGN

-174 AITTKNF
+174 AITVKNF

-211 YQTAARILIL
+211 YQTADPRTLIL

-250 SSASDWIKLLET
+250 SSASHWIKLLET

-274 EENTTYDNR
+274 EENTTYDN
-283 SAQIFIKD
+283 
-291 KNSSLCDT
+291 
-299 LYINQLQQNA
+299 
-309 LILSQKQY
+309 
-317 EVLAGGERISIEV
+317 
-330 QSNID
+330 
-335 YEIIIPKTVQEWIE
+335 
-349 QMPQSKALTE
+349 
-359 SMINLEIKPNTTY
+359 
-372 DVRSAQVFIKD
+372 RSAQVFIKD

-415 ERISIEVQSNIDY
+415 EQISIEVQSNIDY

-438 WIEQMPQSKALTES
+438 WIEQMPQSKALTKS
-452 MINLEI
+452 MINLEV
-458 KPNTT
+458 KPNPTD
-463 YDVRSAQIFI
+463 DVRSAQIFI

-487 QAAKGTYTG
+487 QAAKGIYIG
-496 DISFETEQDLI
+496 DIIFETEQDLI
-507 DFQKAGYT
+507 DFQTAGYT
-515 RVIGNIT
+515 KVRGNVIVSGGEIT
-522 IQDNIR
+522 

-534 NLLQEIDGNL
+534 NLLTEINGSLRLECSTL
-544 TIDCDNLTSL
+544 TTL
-554 DGLYNL
+554 DGLYGL
-560 KKITGNFTTR
+560 KTITDSL
-570 NAMITSYEG
+570 I
-579 IGNLTE
+579 IKD
-585 IGGDFE
+585 GDM
-591 VNTGLYVLKSF
+591 TSF
-602 EGLES
+602 EGLRN
-607 LEIIGGNFKVI
+607 LG
-618 TSPVFTGLFEYLASF
+618 
-633 KGLSGLKSI
+633 
-642 GGDFEVNAYAYS
+642 
-654 LNALESFE
+654 
-662 GLESLETIGGNFR
+662 
-675 VIGGNASLNALSSF
+675 
-689 KGLNGLKSIGGDF
+689 
-702 EVNTKFYNSLYV
+702 
-714 LASFEGL
+714 
-721 ESLETIGGDF
+721 
-731 RVIVESSPLS
+731 
-741 ALSSFK
+741 
-747 GLNGLKSIGGDFE
+747 
-760 VNGGSYCL
+760 
-768 KSLSSF
+768 
-774 EGFES
+774 
-779 LETIGG
+779 
-785 NFRVIGEASSLESLS
+785 
-800 SFKGLSGLKSIGGDF
+800 
-815 EVNANFHSLKSLSS
+815 
-829 FEGFESLETIGGNF
+829 
-843 RVIGE
+843 
-848 ASSLESLSSF
+848 
-858 KGLNGL
+858 
-864 KSIGGDFEVSAND
+864 
-877 SLSSFEGLESLET
+877 
-890 IGGNFRVI
+890 
-898 DGASPLNSLSS
+898 
-909 FKGLSGLK
+909 
-917 SIGGDFEV
+917 
-925 SSKFSS
+925 
-931 LNSLASFEGLESLET
+931 T
-946 IGGNFKVIAKSFSSP
+946 IGGNFKVIAESSY
-961 SLNSLSSFKGLS
+961 SYYYYYYLNSLSSFKGLS

-980 DFEVNAKSSSYSSSS
+980 DFEVNAKSSSSSS
-995 LASLAS
+995 LKSLAS

-1027 LASFKGLSG
+1027 LSSFKGLSG

-1051 SSLNSLASFEGL
+1051 SSSSLKSLASFEGL
-1063 ENLTNIG
+1063 ESLETIGGNFKVIAGSYSSLESLSSFKSLSGLKSIGGDFEVNAKSYSSLKSLASFEGLESLTNIG
-1070 GGKLTIK
+1070 GGKLTIN

-1097 SITECSKLYDF
+1097 SITTCSKLYDF
-1108 CILKNVVQ
+1108 CVLKNVVQ

-1122 YLNKNGYNP
+1122 YVNDNGYNP

>member
-36 APTNVMLDISVSDL
+36 TPTNVTLDISVSDL

-174 AITTKNF
+174 AITVKNF

-211 YQTAARILIL
+211 YQTADPRTLIL

-250 SSASDWIKLLET
+250 SSVSHWIKLLET

-317 EVLAGGERISIEV
+317 EVLAGGEQISIEV

-349 QMPQSKALTE
+349 QMPQSKALTK
-359 SMINLEIKPNTTY
+359 SMINLEVKPNTTY
-372 DVRSAQVFIKD
+372 DVRSAQV
-383 KNSSL
+383 
-388 CDTLYINQL
+388 
-397 QQNALILSQK
+397 
-407 QYEVLAGG
+407 
-415 ERISIEVQSNIDY
+415 
-428 EIIIPKTVQE
+428 
-438 WIEQMPQSKALTES
+438 
-452 MINLEI
+452 
-458 KPNTT
+458 
-463 YDVRSAQIFI
+463 FI

-496 DISFETEQDLI
+496 DIIFETEQDLI
-507 DFQKAGYT
+507 DFQTAGYT
-515 RVIGNIT
+515 KVIGNI
-522 IQDNIR
+522 IVQGNKIR

-534 NLLQEIDGNL
+534 NLLTEIDGNL
-544 TIDCDNLTSL
+544 TIECSNLTSL

-560 KKITGNFTTR
+560 KKITGNFITMH
-570 NAMITSYEG
+570 AWITSYEG
-579 IGNLTE
+579 IGKLTE

-591 VNTGLYVLKSF
+591 VNA
-602 EGLES
+602 ES
-607 LEIIGGNFKVI
+607 
-618 TSPVFTGLFEYLASF
+618 
-633 KGLSGLKSI
+633 
-642 GGDFEVNAYAYS
+642 
-654 LNALESFE
+654 
-662 GLESLETIGGNFR
+662 
-675 VIGGNASLNALSSF
+675 
-689 KGLNGLKSIGGDF
+689 
-702 EVNTKFYNSLYV
+702 
-714 LASFEGL
+714 
-721 ESLETIGGDF
+721 
-731 RVIVESSPLS
+731 
-741 ALSSFK
+741 
-747 GLNGLKSIGGDFE
+747 
-760 VNGGSYCL
+760 
-768 KSLSSF
+768 
-774 EGFES
+774 
-779 LETIGG
+779 
-785 NFRVIGEASSLESLS
+785 
-800 SFKGLSGLKSIGGDF
+800 
-815 EVNANFHSLKSLSS
+815 
-829 FEGFESLETIGGNF
+829 
-843 RVIGE
+843 
-848 ASSLESLSSF
+848 
-858 KGLNGL
+858 
-864 KSIGGDFEVSAND
+864 
-877 SLSSFEGLESLET
+877 
-890 IGGNFRVI
+890 
-898 DGASPLNSLSS
+898 
-909 FKGLSGLK
+909 
-917 SIGGDFEV
+917 
-925 SSKFSS
+925 SS
-931 LNSLASFEGLESLET
+931 LNSLASFEGLESLEE
-946 IGGNFKVIAKSFSSP
+946 IGGSFKVIAESSGSSSS

-980 DFEVNAKSSSYSSSS
+980 DFEVNAESSS
-995 LASLAS
+995 LNSLAS
-1001 FEGLESLETIGGNF
+1001 FEGLESLEEIGGNF
-1015 RVIAE
+1015 KVIAE
-1020 SSSSLNS
+1020 SSLRSLS
-1027 LASFKGLSG
+1027 SFKGLSG

-1043 FEVNAKSS
+1043 FEVNAEFS

-1063 ENLTNIG
+1063 ENLQTIGGSFSCNRRISIKALSQLNSIGKNLEINLLFDEGLENLVRIGGDFKPISSSSFKKLNKLSSIGGNFYVYTFSGTSFEGLESLTNIG
-1070 GGKLTIK
+1070 GGKLTIN

-1097 SITECSKLYDF
+1097 SITTCPKLYDF
-1108 CILKNVVQ
+1108 CVLQNVVQ

-1122 YLNKNGYNP
+1122 YLNNNGYNP

>member
-36 APTNVMLDISVSDL
+36 TPTNVTLDISVSDL

-174 AITTKNF
+174 AITVKNF

-229 SAKESIEVE
+229 SAKKSIEVE

-243 DYSISIP
+243 NYSISIP
-250 SSASDWIKLLET
+250 SSASHWIKLLET

-274 EENTTYDNR
+274 EENTTYDN
-283 SAQIFIKD
+283 
-291 KNSSLCDT
+291 
-299 LYINQLQQNA
+299 
-309 LILSQKQY
+309 
-317 EVLAGGERISIEV
+317 
-330 QSNID
+330 
-335 YEIIIPKTVQEWIE
+335 
-349 QMPQSKALTE
+349 
-359 SMINLEIKPNTTY
+359 
-372 DVRSAQVFIKD
+372 RSAQVFIKD

-415 ERISIEVQSNIDY
+415 EQISIEVQSNIDY

-438 WIEQMPQSKALTES
+438 WIEQMPQSKAFTKS
-452 MINLEI
+452 MINLEV
-458 KPNTT
+458 KPNPTD
-463 YDVRSAQIFI
+463 DVRSAQIFI

-487 QAAKGTYTG
+487 QAAKGIYIG
-496 DISFETEQDLI
+496 DIIFETEQDLI
-507 DFQKAGYT
+507 DFQTAGYT
-515 RVIGNIT
+515 KVRGNVIVSGGEIT
-522 IQDNIR
+522 

-534 NLLQEIDGNL
+534 NLLTEINGSLRLECSTL
-544 TIDCDNLTSL
+544 TTL
-554 DGLYNL
+554 DGLYGL
-560 KKITGNFTTR
+560 KTITDSL
-570 NAMITSYEG
+570 I
-579 IGNLTE
+579 IKD
-585 IGGDFE
+585 GDM
-591 VNTGLYVLKSF
+591 TSF
-602 EGLES
+602 EGLRN
-607 LEIIGGNFKVI
+607 LG
-618 TSPVFTGLFEYLASF
+618 
-633 KGLSGLKSI
+633 
-642 GGDFEVNAYAYS
+642 
-654 LNALESFE
+654 
-662 GLESLETIGGNFR
+662 
-675 VIGGNASLNALSSF
+675 
-689 KGLNGLKSIGGDF
+689 
-702 EVNTKFYNSLYV
+702 
-714 LASFEGL
+714 
-721 ESLETIGGDF
+721 
-731 RVIVESSPLS
+731 
-741 ALSSFK
+741 
-747 GLNGLKSIGGDFE
+747 
-760 VNGGSYCL
+760 
-768 KSLSSF
+768 
-774 EGFES
+774 
-779 LETIGG
+779 
-785 NFRVIGEASSLESLS
+785 
-800 SFKGLSGLKSIGGDF
+800 
-815 EVNANFHSLKSLSS
+815 
-829 FEGFESLETIGGNF
+829 
-843 RVIGE
+843 
-848 ASSLESLSSF
+848 
-858 KGLNGL
+858 
-864 KSIGGDFEVSAND
+864 
-877 SLSSFEGLESLET
+877 
-890 IGGNFRVI
+890 
-898 DGASPLNSLSS
+898 
-909 FKGLSGLK
+909 
-917 SIGGDFEV
+917 
-925 SSKFSS
+925 
-931 LNSLASFEGLESLET
+931 T
-946 IGGNFKVIAKSFSSP
+946 IGGNFKVIAESSYSYYY

-980 DFEVNAKSSSYSSSS
+980 DFEVNAKYSSS
-995 LASLAS
+995 LKSLAS

-1020 SSSSLNS
+1020 SDHSLRFLS
-1027 LASFKGLSG
+1027 SFKGLSG

-1043 FEVNAKSS
+1043 FEVNAKLFCFEYLASFEGLENLETIGGNFKVIAGSYSS
-1051 SSLNSLASFEGL
+1051 LESLSSFKGLSSLKSIGEDFEVNTNSSLNALESFEGLESLETIGGNFKIIDNESSLNALSSFKGLSSLKSIGGDFEVSTDHSSSPHPSHSLNALESFEGLESLETIGGNFRVIAESFSYSYSFNVLSSFKGLSSLKSIGGDFEVKARVLESFEGL

-1070 GGKLTIK
+1070 DKLTIK
-1077 YCSSLNNIDALKNI
+1077 GCSSLNNIDALKNI

-1097 SITECSKLYDF
+1097 SITTCSKLYDF
-1108 CILKNVVQ
+1108 CVLKNVVQ

-1122 YLNKNGYNP
+1122 YVNDNGYNP

>member
-283 SAQIFIKD
+283 SAQI
-291 KNSSLCDT
+291 
-299 LYINQLQQNA
+299 
-309 LILSQKQY
+309 
-317 EVLAGGERISIEV
+317 
-330 QSNID
+330 
-335 YEIIIPKTVQEWIE
+335 
-349 QMPQSKALTE
+349 
-359 SMINLEIKPNTTY
+359 
-372 DVRSAQVFIKD
+372 FIKD

-760 VNGGSYCL
+760 VNANFHSL

-843 RVIGE
+843 RVI
-848 ASSLESLSSF
+848 
-858 KGLNGL
+858 
-864 KSIGGDFEVSAND
+864 
-877 SLSSFEGLESLET
+877 
-890 IGGNFRVI
+890 
-898 DGASPLNSLSS
+898 DGASPLNSLS
-909 FKGLSGLK
+909 
-917 SIGGDFEV
+917 
-925 SSKFSS
+925 
-931 LNSLASFEGLESLET
+931 
-946 IGGNFKVIAKSFSSP
+946 
-961 SLNSLSSFKGLS
+961 
-973 GLKSIGG
+973 
-980 DFEVNAKSSSYSSSS
+980 
-995 LASLAS
+995 
-1001 FEGLESLETIGGNF
+1001 
-1015 RVIAE
+1015 
-1020 SSSSLNS
+1020 
-1027 LASFKGLSG
+1027 SFKGLSG

>member
-24 SIDDPDDPDNPD
+24 PIDDPDDPDNPD
-36 APTNVMLDISVSDL
+36 TPTNVTLDISVSDL

-174 AITTKNF
+174 AITVKNF

-211 YQTAARILIL
+211 YQTADPRTLIL

-250 SSASDWIKLLET
+250 SSASHWIKLLET

-274 EENTTYDNR
+274 EENTTYDN
-283 SAQIFIKD
+283 
-291 KNSSLCDT
+291 
-299 LYINQLQQNA
+299 
-309 LILSQKQY
+309 
-317 EVLAGGERISIEV
+317 
-330 QSNID
+330 
-335 YEIIIPKTVQEWIE
+335 
-349 QMPQSKALTE
+349 
-359 SMINLEIKPNTTY
+359 
-372 DVRSAQVFIKD
+372 RSAQVFIKD

-415 ERISIEVQSNIDY
+415 EQISIEVQSNIDY

-438 WIEQMPQSKALTES
+438 WIEQMPQSKAFTKS
-452 MINLEI
+452 MINLEV

-463 YDVRSAQIFI
+463 YDVRSAQVFI

-507 DFQKAGYT
+507 DFQTAGYT
-515 RVIGNIT
+515 KVIGNI
-522 IQDNIR
+522 IVQYNIR

-534 NLLQEIDGNL
+534 NLLTEIDGNL
-544 TIDCDNLTSL
+544 TINCQSLTSL

-560 KKITGNFTTR
+560 KKITGNFITWK
-570 NAMITSYEG
+570 ACITSYEG
-579 IGNLTE
+579 IDKLTE

-591 VNTGLYVLKSF
+591 VRLPYSLESF

-607 LEIIGGNFKVI
+607 LETIGGNFKVI
-618 TSPVFTGLFEYLASF
+618 DKLALSSLSSFKGLSSLKSIGGDFEVNAKSSSLASFEGLENLETIGGNFKVIAESSFKGLNGLKSIGGDFEVNANSSLESFEGLESLETIGGNFKIIDNESSLNALSSFKGLSSLKSIGGDFEVNANSSLNSLSSFGGLESLETIGGNFRVIAESDHSLRFLSSF

-642 GGDFEVNAYAYS
+642 GGDFEVNAKLFCFEYLASFEGLESLETIGGDFKVIAESSLKSLSSFKGLSSLKSIGGDFEVSTDHSSSPHPSHS

-675 VIGGNASLNALSSF
+675 VIAESFSYSYSFNVLSSF
-689 KGLNGLKSIGGDF
+689 KGLSSLKSIGGDF
-702 EVNTKFYNSLYV
+702 EVKARV
-714 LASFEGL
+714 LE
-721 ESLETIGGDF
+721 
-731 RVIVESSPLS
+731 
-741 ALSSFK
+741 
-747 GLNGLKSIGGDFE
+747 
-760 VNGGSYCL
+760 
-768 KSLSSF
+768 
-774 EGFES
+774 
-779 LETIGG
+779 
-785 NFRVIGEASSLESLS
+785 
-800 SFKGLSGLKSIGGDF
+800 
-815 EVNANFHSLKSLSS
+815 
-829 FEGFESLETIGGNF
+829 
-843 RVIGE
+843 
-848 ASSLESLSSF
+848 
-858 KGLNGL
+858 
-864 KSIGGDFEVSAND
+864 
-877 SLSSFEGLESLET
+877 
-890 IGGNFRVI
+890 
-898 DGASPLNSLSS
+898 
-909 FKGLSGLK
+909 
-917 SIGGDFEV
+917 
-925 SSKFSS
+925 
-931 LNSLASFEGLESLET
+931 
-946 IGGNFKVIAKSFSSP
+946 
-961 SLNSLSSFKGLS
+961 
-973 GLKSIGG
+973 
-980 DFEVNAKSSSYSSSS
+980 
-995 LASLAS
+995 
-1001 FEGLESLETIGGNF
+1001 
-1015 RVIAE
+1015 
-1020 SSSSLNS
+1020 
-1027 LASFKGLSG
+1027 
-1036 LKSIGGD
+1036 
-1043 FEVNAKSS
+1043 
-1051 SSLNSLASFEGL
+1051 SFEGL

-1070 GGKLTIK
+1070 DKLTIK
-1077 YCSSLNNIDALKNI
+1077 GCSSLNNIDALKNI

-1097 SITECSKLYDF
+1097 SITTCSKLYDF
-1108 CILKNVVQ
+1108 CVLKNVVQ

-1122 YLNKNGYNP
+1122 YVNDNGYNP

>member
-36 APTNVMLDISVSDL
+36 TPTNVTLDISVSDL

-174 AITTKNF
+174 AITVKNF

-229 SAKESIEVE
+229 SAKKSIEVE

-243 DYSISIP
+243 NYSISIP
-250 SSASDWIKLLET
+250 SSASHWIKLLET

-274 EENTTYDNR
+274 EENTTYDN
-283 SAQIFIKD
+283 
-291 KNSSLCDT
+291 
-299 LYINQLQQNA
+299 
-309 LILSQKQY
+309 
-317 EVLAGGERISIEV
+317 
-330 QSNID
+330 
-335 YEIIIPKTVQEWIE
+335 
-349 QMPQSKALTE
+349 
-359 SMINLEIKPNTTY
+359 
-372 DVRSAQVFIKD
+372 RSAQVFIKD

-415 ERISIEVQSNIDY
+415 EQISIEVQSNIDY

-438 WIEQMPQSKALTES
+438 WIEQMPQSKALTKS

-463 YDVRSAQIFI
+463 YDVRSAQVFI

-507 DFQKAGYT
+507 DFQTAGYT
-515 RVIGNIT
+515 KVIGNI
-522 IQDNIR
+522 IVQYNIR

-534 NLLQEIDGNL
+534 NLLTEIDGNL
-544 TIDCDNLTSL
+544 TIYCQSLTSL

-560 KKITGNFTTR
+560 KKITGNFITWE
-570 NAMITSYEG
+570 ACITSYEG
-579 IGNLTE
+579 IDKLTE

-591 VNTGLYVLKSF
+591 VRLPYSLESF

-607 LEIIGGNFKVI
+607 LETIGGNFKVI
-618 TSPVFTGLFEYLASF
+618 DKLALSSLSSF
-633 KGLSGLKSI
+633 KGLSSLKSIGGDFEVNAKSSSLASFEGLENLETIGGNFKVIAESSFKGLNGLKSI
-642 GGDFEVNAYAYS
+642 GGDFEVNANSSLESFEGLESLETIGGNFKIIDNESSLNALSSFKGLSSLKSIGGDFEVSTDHSSSPHPSHS

-675 VIGGNASLNALSSF
+675 VIAESFSYSYSFNVLSSF
-689 KGLNGLKSIGGDF
+689 KGLSSLKSIGGDF
-702 EVNTKFYNSLYV
+702 EVKARV
-714 LASFEGL
+714 LE
-721 ESLETIGGDF
+721 
-731 RVIVESSPLS
+731 
-741 ALSSFK
+741 
-747 GLNGLKSIGGDFE
+747 
-760 VNGGSYCL
+760 
-768 KSLSSF
+768 
-774 EGFES
+774 
-779 LETIGG
+779 
-785 NFRVIGEASSLESLS
+785 
-800 SFKGLSGLKSIGGDF
+800 
-815 EVNANFHSLKSLSS
+815 
-829 FEGFESLETIGGNF
+829 
-843 RVIGE
+843 
-848 ASSLESLSSF
+848 
-858 KGLNGL
+858 
-864 KSIGGDFEVSAND
+864 
-877 SLSSFEGLESLET
+877 
-890 IGGNFRVI
+890 
-898 DGASPLNSLSS
+898 
-909 FKGLSGLK
+909 
-917 SIGGDFEV
+917 
-925 SSKFSS
+925 
-931 LNSLASFEGLESLET
+931 
-946 IGGNFKVIAKSFSSP
+946 
-961 SLNSLSSFKGLS
+961 
-973 GLKSIGG
+973 
-980 DFEVNAKSSSYSSSS
+980 
-995 LASLAS
+995 
-1001 FEGLESLETIGGNF
+1001 
-1015 RVIAE
+1015 
-1020 SSSSLNS
+1020 
-1027 LASFKGLSG
+1027 
-1036 LKSIGGD
+1036 
-1043 FEVNAKSS
+1043 
-1051 SSLNSLASFEGL
+1051 SFEGL

-1070 GGKLTIK
+1070 DKLTIK
-1077 YCSSLNNIDALKNI
+1077 GCSSLNNIDALKNI

-1097 SITECSKLYDF
+1097 SITTCSKLYDF
-1108 CILKNVVQ
+1108 CVLKNVVQ

-1122 YLNKNGYNP
+1122 YVNDNGYNP

>member
-24 SIDDPDDPDNPD
+24 PIDDPDNPDNPD

-50 VFEAEG
+50 VFGAEG

-85 NGNSKIIVTVGVY
+85 NGDSKIIVTVGVY

-108 TIKAGN
+108 TVKAGN

-174 AITTKNF
+174 AITVKNF

-211 YQTAARILIL
+211 YQTADPRTLIL

-250 SSASDWIKLLET
+250 SSASHWIKLLET

-274 EENTTYDNR
+274 EENTTYDN
-283 SAQIFIKD
+283 
-291 KNSSLCDT
+291 
-299 LYINQLQQNA
+299 
-309 LILSQKQY
+309 
-317 EVLAGGERISIEV
+317 
-330 QSNID
+330 
-335 YEIIIPKTVQEWIE
+335 
-349 QMPQSKALTE
+349 
-359 SMINLEIKPNTTY
+359 
-372 DVRSAQVFIKD
+372 RSAQVFIKD

-415 ERISIEVQSNIDY
+415 EQISIEVQSNIDY

-438 WIEQMPQSKALTES
+438 WIEQMPQSKALTKS

-487 QAAKGTYTG
+487 QAAKGIYIG
-496 DISFETEQDLI
+496 DIIFTTEQDLI
-507 DFQKAGYT
+507 DFQAAGYT
-515 RVIGNIT
+515 KVRGNVIVSGGEIT
-522 IQDNIR
+522 

-534 NLLQEIDGNL
+534 NLLTEINGSLRLECSTL
-544 TIDCDNLTSL
+544 TTL
-554 DGLYNL
+554 DGLYGL
-560 KKITGNFTTR
+560 KTITDSLIIKDGNMT
-570 NAMITSYEG
+570 
-579 IGNLTE
+579 
-585 IGGDFE
+585 
-591 VNTGLYVLKSF
+591 SF
-602 EGLES
+602 EGLR
-607 LEIIGGNFKVI
+607 N
-618 TSPVFTGLFEYLASF
+618 
-633 KGLSGLKSI
+633 
-642 GGDFEVNAYAYS
+642 
-654 LNALESFE
+654 
-662 GLESLETIGGNFR
+662 LETIGGNFR
-675 VIGGNASLNALSSF
+675 VIAKSS
-689 KGLNGLKSIGGDF
+689 N
-702 EVNTKFYNSLYV
+702 
-714 LASFEGL
+714 
-721 ESLETIGGDF
+721 
-731 RVIVESSPLS
+731 
-741 ALSSFK
+741 
-747 GLNGLKSIGGDFE
+747 
-760 VNGGSYCL
+760 
-768 KSLSSF
+768 
-774 EGFES
+774 
-779 LETIGG
+779 
-785 NFRVIGEASSLESLS
+785 SSL
-800 SFKGLSGLKSIGGDF
+800 
-815 EVNANFHSLKSLSS
+815 
-829 FEGFESLETIGGNF
+829 
-843 RVIGE
+843 R
-848 ASSLESLSSF
+848 
-858 KGLNGL
+858 
-864 KSIGGDFEVSAND
+864 
-877 SLSSFEGLESLET
+877 
-890 IGGNFRVI
+890 
-898 DGASPLNSLSS
+898 
-909 FKGLSGLK
+909 
-917 SIGGDFEV
+917 
-925 SSKFSS
+925 
-931 LNSLASFEGLESLET
+931 
-946 IGGNFKVIAKSFSSP
+946 
-961 SLNSLSSFKGLS
+961 SLSSFKGLS

-980 DFEVNAKSSSYSSSS
+980 DFEVNAKSFSYSSS
-995 LASLAS
+995 LDALAS

-1015 RVIAE
+1015 KVIAE
-1020 SSSSLNS
+1020 SSLFSLNS

-1070 GGKLTIK
+1070 GGKLTISNCK
-1077 YCSSLNNIDALKNI
+1077 SLNNIDILKNI

-1108 CILKNVVQ
+1108 CVLKNVVQ

>member
-36 APTNVMLDISVSDL
+36 TPTNVTLDISVSDL

-174 AITTKNF
+174 AITVKNF

-211 YQTAARILIL
+211 YQTADPRTLIL

-250 SSASDWIKLLET
+250 SSASHWIKLLET

-274 EENTTYDNR
+274 EENTTYDN
-283 SAQIFIKD
+283 
-291 KNSSLCDT
+291 
-299 LYINQLQQNA
+299 
-309 LILSQKQY
+309 
-317 EVLAGGERISIEV
+317 
-330 QSNID
+330 
-335 YEIIIPKTVQEWIE
+335 
-349 QMPQSKALTE
+349 
-359 SMINLEIKPNTTY
+359 
-372 DVRSAQVFIKD
+372 RSAQVFIKD

-415 ERISIEVQSNIDY
+415 EQISIEVQSNIDY

-438 WIEQMPQSKALTES
+438 WIEQMPQSKAFTKS

-463 YDVRSAQIFI
+463 YDVRSAQVFI

-507 DFQKAGYT
+507 DFQTAGYT
-515 RVIGNIT
+515 KVIGNI
-522 IQDNIR
+522 IVQYNIR

-534 NLLQEIDGNL
+534 NLLTEIDGNL
-544 TIDCDNLTSL
+544 TINCQSLTSL

-560 KKITGNFTTR
+560 KKITGNFITWE
-570 NAMITSYEG
+570 ACITSYEG
-579 IGNLTE
+579 IDKLTE

-591 VNTGLYVLKSF
+591 VRLPYSLESF

-607 LEIIGGNFKVI
+607 LETIGGNFKVI
-618 TSPVFTGLFEYLASF
+618 DKLALSSLSSFKGLSSLKSIGGDFEVNAKSSSLASFEGLENLETIGGNFKVIAESSFKGLNGLKSIGGDFEVNANSSLESFEGLESLETIGGNFKIIDNESSLNALSSFKGLSSLKSIGGDFEVNANSSLNSLSSFGGLESLETIGGNFRVIAESDHSLRFLSSF

-642 GGDFEVNAYAYS
+642 GGDFEVNAKLFCFEYLASFEGLENLETIGGNFKVIAESSLKSLSSFKGLSSLKSIGEDFEVNTNSS

-675 VIGGNASLNALSSF
+675 VIAESFSYSYSFNVLSSF
-689 KGLNGLKSIGGDF
+689 KGLSSLKSIGGDF
-702 EVNTKFYNSLYV
+702 EVKARV
-714 LASFEGL
+714 LE
-721 ESLETIGGDF
+721 
-731 RVIVESSPLS
+731 
-741 ALSSFK
+741 
-747 GLNGLKSIGGDFE
+747 
-760 VNGGSYCL
+760 
-768 KSLSSF
+768 
-774 EGFES
+774 
-779 LETIGG
+779 
-785 NFRVIGEASSLESLS
+785 
-800 SFKGLSGLKSIGGDF
+800 
-815 EVNANFHSLKSLSS
+815 
-829 FEGFESLETIGGNF
+829 
-843 RVIGE
+843 
-848 ASSLESLSSF
+848 
-858 KGLNGL
+858 
-864 KSIGGDFEVSAND
+864 
-877 SLSSFEGLESLET
+877 
-890 IGGNFRVI
+890 
-898 DGASPLNSLSS
+898 
-909 FKGLSGLK
+909 
-917 SIGGDFEV
+917 
-925 SSKFSS
+925 
-931 LNSLASFEGLESLET
+931 
-946 IGGNFKVIAKSFSSP
+946 
-961 SLNSLSSFKGLS
+961 
-973 GLKSIGG
+973 
-980 DFEVNAKSSSYSSSS
+980 
-995 LASLAS
+995 
-1001 FEGLESLETIGGNF
+1001 
-1015 RVIAE
+1015 
-1020 SSSSLNS
+1020 
-1027 LASFKGLSG
+1027 
-1036 LKSIGGD
+1036 
-1043 FEVNAKSS
+1043 
-1051 SSLNSLASFEGL
+1051 SFEGL

-1070 GGKLTIK
+1070 DKLTIK
-1077 YCSSLNNIDALKNI
+1077 GCSSLNNIDALKNI

-1097 SITECSKLYDF
+1097 SITTCSKLYDF
-1108 CILKNVVQ
+1108 CVLKNVVQ

-1122 YLNKNGYNP
+1122 YVNDNGYNP

>member
-283 SAQIFIKD
+283 SAQI
-291 KNSSLCDT
+291 
-299 LYINQLQQNA
+299 
-309 LILSQKQY
+309 
-317 EVLAGGERISIEV
+317 
-330 QSNID
+330 
-335 YEIIIPKTVQEWIE
+335 
-349 QMPQSKALTE
+349 
-359 SMINLEIKPNTTY
+359 
-372 DVRSAQVFIKD
+372 FIKD

-800 SFKGLSGLKSIGGDF
+800 SFKGL
-815 EVNANFHSLKSLSS
+815 
-829 FEGFESLETIGGNF
+829 
-843 RVIGE
+843 
-848 ASSLESLSSF
+848 
-858 KGLNGL
+858 NGL

>member
-36 APTNVMLDISVSDL
+36 TPTNVTLDISVSDL

-174 AITTKNF
+174 AITVKNF

-283 SAQIFIKD
+283 SAQI
-291 KNSSLCDT
+291 
-299 LYINQLQQNA
+299 
-309 LILSQKQY
+309 
-317 EVLAGGERISIEV
+317 
-330 QSNID
+330 
-335 YEIIIPKTVQEWIE
+335 
-349 QMPQSKALTE
+349 
-359 SMINLEIKPNTTY
+359 
-372 DVRSAQVFIKD
+372 FIKD

-618 TSPVFTGLFEYLASF
+618 TSPVFTGFFEYLASF

-815 EVNANFHSLKSLSS
+815 EV
-829 FEGFESLETIGGNF
+829 
-843 RVIGE
+843 
-848 ASSLESLSSF
+848 
-858 KGLNGL
+858 
-864 KSIGGDFEVSAND
+864 
-877 SLSSFEGLESLET
+877 
-890 IGGNFRVI
+890 
-898 DGASPLNSLSS
+898 
-909 FKGLSGLK
+909 
-917 SIGGDFEV
+917 
-925 SSKFSS
+925 SSKF
-931 LNSLASFEGLESLET
+931 
-946 IGGNFKVIAKSFSSP
+946 
-961 SLNSLSSFKGLS
+961 
-973 GLKSIGG
+973 
-980 DFEVNAKSSSYSSSS
+980 
-995 LASLAS
+995 
-1001 FEGLESLETIGGNF
+1001 
-1015 RVIAE
+1015 
-1020 SSSSLNS
+1020 
-1027 LASFKGLSG
+1027 
-1036 LKSIGGD
+1036 
-1043 FEVNAKSS
+1043 

>member
-36 APTNVMLDISVSDL
+36 TPTNVTLDISVSDL

-151 NIQYEVSIPSQF
+151 KNQYEVSITSQF

-174 AITTKNF
+174 AITVKNF

-229 SAKESIEVE
+229 SAKKSIEVE

-243 DYSISIP
+243 NYSISIP

-283 SAQIFIKD
+283 SAQ
-291 KNSSLCDT
+291 
-299 LYINQLQQNA
+299 
-309 LILSQKQY
+309 
-317 EVLAGGERISIEV
+317 
-330 QSNID
+330 
-335 YEIIIPKTVQEWIE
+335 
-349 QMPQSKALTE
+349 
-359 SMINLEIKPNTTY
+359 
-372 DVRSAQVFIKD
+372 VFIKD

-415 ERISIEVQSNIDY
+415 EQISIEVQSNIDY

-438 WIEQMPQSKALTES
+438 WIEQMPQSKAFTKS

-463 YDVRSAQIFI
+463 YDVRSAQVFI

-507 DFQKAGYT
+507 DFQTAGYT
-515 RVIGNIT
+515 KVIGNI
-522 IQDNIR
+522 IVQYNIR

-534 NLLQEIDGNL
+534 NLLTEIDGNL
-544 TIDCDNLTSL
+544 TINCQSLTSL

-560 KKITGNFTTR
+560 KKITGNFITWE
-570 NAMITSYEG
+570 ACITSYEG
-579 IGNLTE
+579 IDKLTE

-591 VNTGLYVLKSF
+591 VRLPY
-602 EGLES
+602 S
-607 LEIIGGNFKVI
+607 LE
-618 TSPVFTGLFEYLASF
+618 
-633 KGLSGLKSI
+633 
-642 GGDFEVNAYAYS
+642 
-654 LNALESFE
+654 
-662 GLESLETIGGNFR
+662 
-675 VIGGNASLNALSSF
+675 
-689 KGLNGLKSIGGDF
+689 
-702 EVNTKFYNSLYV
+702 
-714 LASFEGL
+714 
-721 ESLETIGGDF
+721 
-731 RVIVESSPLS
+731 
-741 ALSSFK
+741 
-747 GLNGLKSIGGDFE
+747 
-760 VNGGSYCL
+760 
-768 KSLSSF
+768 
-774 EGFES
+774 
-779 LETIGG
+779 
-785 NFRVIGEASSLESLS
+785 
-800 SFKGLSGLKSIGGDF
+800 
-815 EVNANFHSLKSLSS
+815 
-829 FEGFESLETIGGNF
+829 
-843 RVIGE
+843 
-848 ASSLESLSSF
+848 
-858 KGLNGL
+858 
-864 KSIGGDFEVSAND
+864 
-877 SLSSFEGLESLET
+877 
-890 IGGNFRVI
+890 
-898 DGASPLNSLSS
+898 
-909 FKGLSGLK
+909 
-917 SIGGDFEV
+917 
-925 SSKFSS
+925 
-931 LNSLASFEGLESLET
+931 SFEGLESLET
-946 IGGNFKVIAKSFSSP
+946 IGGNFKVIDKLALS
-961 SLNSLSSFKGLS
+961 SLSSFKGLS
-973 GLKSIGG
+973 SLKSIGG
-980 DFEVNAKSSSYSSSS
+980 DFEVKARV
-995 LASLAS
+995 
-1001 FEGLESLETIGGNF
+1001 LE
-1015 RVIAE
+1015 
-1020 SSSSLNS
+1020 
-1027 LASFKGLSG
+1027 
-1036 LKSIGGD
+1036 
-1043 FEVNAKSS
+1043 
-1051 SSLNSLASFEGL
+1051 SFEGL

-1070 GGKLTIK
+1070 DKLTIK
-1077 YCSSLNNIDALKNI
+1077 GCSSLNNIDALKNI

-1097 SITECSKLYDF
+1097 SITTCSKLYDF
-1108 CILKNVVQ
+1108 CVLKNVVQ

-1122 YLNKNGYNP
+1122 YVNDNGYNP

>member
-36 APTNVMLDISVSDL
+36 TPTNVTLDISVSDL

-174 AITTKNF
+174 AITVKNF

-229 SAKESIEVE
+229 SAKKSIEVE

-243 DYSISIP
+243 NYSISIP
-250 SSASDWIKLLET
+250 SSASHWIKLLET

-274 EENTTYDNR
+274 EENTTYDN
-283 SAQIFIKD
+283 
-291 KNSSLCDT
+291 
-299 LYINQLQQNA
+299 
-309 LILSQKQY
+309 
-317 EVLAGGERISIEV
+317 
-330 QSNID
+330 
-335 YEIIIPKTVQEWIE
+335 
-349 QMPQSKALTE
+349 
-359 SMINLEIKPNTTY
+359 
-372 DVRSAQVFIKD
+372 RSAQVFIKD

-415 ERISIEVQSNIDY
+415 EQISIEVQSNIDY

-438 WIEQMPQSKALTES
+438 WIEQMPQSKALTKS

-463 YDVRSAQIFI
+463 YDVRSAQVFI

-507 DFQKAGYT
+507 DFQTAGYT
-515 RVIGNIT
+515 KVIGNI
-522 IQDNIR
+522 IVQYNIR

-534 NLLQEIDGNL
+534 NLLTEIDGNL
-544 TIDCDNLTSL
+544 TINCQSLTSL

-560 KKITGNFTTR
+560 KKITGNFITWE
-570 NAMITSYEG
+570 ACITSYEG
-579 IGNLTE
+579 IDKLTE

-591 VNTGLYVLKSF
+591 VRLPYSLESF

-607 LEIIGGNFKVI
+607 LETIGGNFKVI
-618 TSPVFTGLFEYLASF
+618 DKLALSSLSSFKGLSSLKSIGGDFEVNAKSSSLASFEGLENLETIGGNFKVIAESSFKGLNGLKSIGGDFEVNANSSLNSLSSFGGLESLETIGGNFRVIAESDHSLRFLSSF

-642 GGDFEVNAYAYS
+642 GGDFEVNAKLFCFEYLASFEGLENLETIGGNFKVIAGSYSSLESLSSFKGLSSLKSIGEDFEVNTNSSLNALESFEGLESLETIGGNFKIIDNESSLNALSSFKGLSSLKSIGGDFEVSTDHSSSPHPSHS

-675 VIGGNASLNALSSF
+675 VIAESFSYSYSFNVLSSF
-689 KGLNGLKSIGGDF
+689 KGLSSLKSIGGDF
-702 EVNTKFYNSLYV
+702 EVKARV
-714 LASFEGL
+714 LE
-721 ESLETIGGDF
+721 
-731 RVIVESSPLS
+731 
-741 ALSSFK
+741 
-747 GLNGLKSIGGDFE
+747 
-760 VNGGSYCL
+760 
-768 KSLSSF
+768 
-774 EGFES
+774 
-779 LETIGG
+779 
-785 NFRVIGEASSLESLS
+785 
-800 SFKGLSGLKSIGGDF
+800 
-815 EVNANFHSLKSLSS
+815 
-829 FEGFESLETIGGNF
+829 
-843 RVIGE
+843 
-848 ASSLESLSSF
+848 
-858 KGLNGL
+858 
-864 KSIGGDFEVSAND
+864 
-877 SLSSFEGLESLET
+877 
-890 IGGNFRVI
+890 
-898 DGASPLNSLSS
+898 
-909 FKGLSGLK
+909 
-917 SIGGDFEV
+917 
-925 SSKFSS
+925 
-931 LNSLASFEGLESLET
+931 
-946 IGGNFKVIAKSFSSP
+946 
-961 SLNSLSSFKGLS
+961 
-973 GLKSIGG
+973 
-980 DFEVNAKSSSYSSSS
+980 
-995 LASLAS
+995 
-1001 FEGLESLETIGGNF
+1001 
-1015 RVIAE
+1015 
-1020 SSSSLNS
+1020 
-1027 LASFKGLSG
+1027 
-1036 LKSIGGD
+1036 
-1043 FEVNAKSS
+1043 
-1051 SSLNSLASFEGL
+1051 SFEGL

-1070 GGKLTIK
+1070 DKLTIK
-1077 YCSSLNNIDALKNI
+1077 GCSSLNNIDALKNI

-1097 SITECSKLYDF
+1097 SITTCSKLYDF
-1108 CILKNVVQ
+1108 CVLKNVVQ

-1122 YLNKNGYNP
+1122 YVNDNGYNP

>member
-24 SIDDPDDPDNPD
+24 PIDDPDDPDNPD
-36 APTNVMLDISVSDL
+36 TPTNVTLDISVSDL

-174 AITTKNF
+174 AITVKNF

-211 YQTAARILIL
+211 YQTADPRTLIL

-250 SSASDWIKLLET
+250 SSASHWIKLLET

-274 EENTTYDNR
+274 EENTTYDN
-283 SAQIFIKD
+283 
-291 KNSSLCDT
+291 
-299 LYINQLQQNA
+299 
-309 LILSQKQY
+309 
-317 EVLAGGERISIEV
+317 
-330 QSNID
+330 
-335 YEIIIPKTVQEWIE
+335 
-349 QMPQSKALTE
+349 
-359 SMINLEIKPNTTY
+359 
-372 DVRSAQVFIKD
+372 RSAQVFIKD

-415 ERISIEVQSNIDY
+415 EQISIEVQSNIDY

-438 WIEQMPQSKALTES
+438 WIEQMPQSKALTKS

-463 YDVRSAQIFI
+463 YDVRSAQVFI

-507 DFQKAGYT
+507 DFQTAGYT
-515 RVIGNIT
+515 KVIGNI
-522 IQDNIR
+522 IVQYNIR

-534 NLLQEIDGNL
+534 NLLTEIDGNL
-544 TIDCDNLTSL
+544 TINCQSLTSL

-560 KKITGNFTTR
+560 KKITGNFITWK
-570 NAMITSYEG
+570 ACITSYEG
-579 IGNLTE
+579 IDKLTE

-591 VNTGLYVLKSF
+591 VRLPYSLESF

-607 LEIIGGNFKVI
+607 LETIGGNFKVI
-618 TSPVFTGLFEYLASF
+618 DKLALSSLSSFKGLSSLKSIGGDFEVNAKSSSLASFEGLENLETIGGNFKVIAESSFKGLNGLKSIGGDFEVNANSSLESFEGLESLETIGGNFKIIDNKSSLNALSSFKGLSSLKSIGGDFEVNANSSLNSLSSFGGLESLETIGGNFRVIAESDHSLRFLSSF

-642 GGDFEVNAYAYS
+642 GGDFEVNAKLFCFEYLASFEGLESLETIGGDFKVIAESSLKSLSSFKGLSSLKSIGEDFEVNTNSSLNALESFEGLESLETIGGNFKIIDNKSSLNALSSFKGLSSLKSIGGDFEVSTDHSSSPHPSHS

-675 VIGGNASLNALSSF
+675 VIAESFSYSYSFNVLSSF
-689 KGLNGLKSIGGDF
+689 KGLSSLKSIGGDF
-702 EVNTKFYNSLYV
+702 EVKARV
-714 LASFEGL
+714 LE
-721 ESLETIGGDF
+721 
-731 RVIVESSPLS
+731 
-741 ALSSFK
+741 
-747 GLNGLKSIGGDFE
+747 
-760 VNGGSYCL
+760 
-768 KSLSSF
+768 
-774 EGFES
+774 
-779 LETIGG
+779 
-785 NFRVIGEASSLESLS
+785 
-800 SFKGLSGLKSIGGDF
+800 
-815 EVNANFHSLKSLSS
+815 
-829 FEGFESLETIGGNF
+829 
-843 RVIGE
+843 
-848 ASSLESLSSF
+848 
-858 KGLNGL
+858 
-864 KSIGGDFEVSAND
+864 
-877 SLSSFEGLESLET
+877 
-890 IGGNFRVI
+890 
-898 DGASPLNSLSS
+898 
-909 FKGLSGLK
+909 
-917 SIGGDFEV
+917 
-925 SSKFSS
+925 
-931 LNSLASFEGLESLET
+931 
-946 IGGNFKVIAKSFSSP
+946 
-961 SLNSLSSFKGLS
+961 
-973 GLKSIGG
+973 
-980 DFEVNAKSSSYSSSS
+980 
-995 LASLAS
+995 
-1001 FEGLESLETIGGNF
+1001 
-1015 RVIAE
+1015 
-1020 SSSSLNS
+1020 
-1027 LASFKGLSG
+1027 
-1036 LKSIGGD
+1036 
-1043 FEVNAKSS
+1043 
-1051 SSLNSLASFEGL
+1051 SFEGL

-1070 GGKLTIK
+1070 DKLTIK
-1077 YCSSLNNIDALKNI
+1077 GCSSLNNIDALKNI

-1097 SITECSKLYDF
+1097 SITTCSKLYDF
-1108 CILKNVVQ
+1108 CVLKNVVQ

-1122 YLNKNGYNP
+1122 YVNDNGYNP

>member
-174 AITTKNF
+174 SITVKNF

-211 YQTAARILIL
+211 YQTADPRTLIL

-238 LKSNV
+238 LKPNV

-250 SSASDWIKLLET
+250 SSASHWIKLLET

-274 EENTTYDNR
+274 EENTTYDN
-283 SAQIFIKD
+283 
-291 KNSSLCDT
+291 
-299 LYINQLQQNA
+299 
-309 LILSQKQY
+309 
-317 EVLAGGERISIEV
+317 
-330 QSNID
+330 
-335 YEIIIPKTVQEWIE
+335 
-349 QMPQSKALTE
+349 
-359 SMINLEIKPNTTY
+359 
-372 DVRSAQVFIKD
+372 RSAQVFIKD

-415 ERISIEVQSNIDY
+415 EQISIEVQSNIDY

-438 WIEQMPQSKALTES
+438 WIEQMPQSKALTKS

-463 YDVRSAQIFI
+463 YDVRSAQVFI

-507 DFQKAGYT
+507 DFQTAGYT
-515 RVIGNIT
+515 KVIGNI
-522 IQDNIR
+522 IVQYNIR

-534 NLLQEIDGNL
+534 NLLTEIDGNL
-544 TIDCDNLTSL
+544 TINCQSLTSL

-560 KKITGNFTTR
+560 KKITGNFITWK
-570 NAMITSYEG
+570 ACITSYEG
-579 IGNLTE
+579 IDKLTE

-591 VNTGLYVLKSF
+591 VRLPYSLESF

-607 LEIIGGNFKVI
+607 LETIGGNFKVI
-618 TSPVFTGLFEYLASF
+618 DKLALSSLSSFKGLSSLKSIGGDFEVNAKSSSLASFEGLENLETIGGNFKVIAESSFKGLNGLKSIGGDFEVNANSSLESFEGLESLETIGGNFKIIDNESSLNALSSFKGLSSLKSIGGDFEVNANSSLNSLSSFGGLESLETIGGNFRVIAESDHSLRFLSSF

-642 GGDFEVNAYAYS
+642 GGDFEVNAKLFCFEYLASFEGLESLETIGGDFKVIAESSLKSLSSFKGLSSLKSIGEDFEVNTNSSLNALESFEGLESLETIGGNFKIIDNKSSLNALSSFKGLSSLKSIGGDFEVSTDHSSSPHPSHS

-675 VIGGNASLNALSSF
+675 VIAESFSYSYSFNVLSSF
-689 KGLNGLKSIGGDF
+689 KGLSSLKSIGGDF
-702 EVNTKFYNSLYV
+702 EVKARV
-714 LASFEGL
+714 LE
-721 ESLETIGGDF
+721 
-731 RVIVESSPLS
+731 
-741 ALSSFK
+741 
-747 GLNGLKSIGGDFE
+747 
-760 VNGGSYCL
+760 
-768 KSLSSF
+768 
-774 EGFES
+774 
-779 LETIGG
+779 
-785 NFRVIGEASSLESLS
+785 
-800 SFKGLSGLKSIGGDF
+800 
-815 EVNANFHSLKSLSS
+815 
-829 FEGFESLETIGGNF
+829 
-843 RVIGE
+843 
-848 ASSLESLSSF
+848 
-858 KGLNGL
+858 
-864 KSIGGDFEVSAND
+864 
-877 SLSSFEGLESLET
+877 
-890 IGGNFRVI
+890 
-898 DGASPLNSLSS
+898 
-909 FKGLSGLK
+909 
-917 SIGGDFEV
+917 
-925 SSKFSS
+925 
-931 LNSLASFEGLESLET
+931 
-946 IGGNFKVIAKSFSSP
+946 
-961 SLNSLSSFKGLS
+961 
-973 GLKSIGG
+973 
-980 DFEVNAKSSSYSSSS
+980 
-995 LASLAS
+995 
-1001 FEGLESLETIGGNF
+1001 
-1015 RVIAE
+1015 
-1020 SSSSLNS
+1020 
-1027 LASFKGLSG
+1027 
-1036 LKSIGGD
+1036 
-1043 FEVNAKSS
+1043 
-1051 SSLNSLASFEGL
+1051 SFEGL

-1070 GGKLTIK
+1070 DKLTIK
-1077 YCSSLNNIDALKNI
+1077 GCSSLNNIDALKNI

-1097 SITECSKLYDF
+1097 SITTCSKLYDF
-1108 CILKNVVQ
+1108 CVLKNVVQ

-1122 YLNKNGYNP
+1122 YVNDNGYNP

>member
-24 SIDDPDDPDNPD
+24 PIDDPDNPDNPD

-50 VFEAEG
+50 VFGAEG

-85 NGNSKIIVTVGVY
+85 NGDSKIIVTVGVY

-108 TIKAGN
+108 TVKAGN

-174 AITTKNF
+174 AITVKNF

-211 YQTAARILIL
+211 YQTADPRTLIL

-250 SSASDWIKLLET
+250 SSASHWIKLLET

-274 EENTTYDNR
+274 EENTTYDN
-283 SAQIFIKD
+283 
-291 KNSSLCDT
+291 
-299 LYINQLQQNA
+299 
-309 LILSQKQY
+309 
-317 EVLAGGERISIEV
+317 
-330 QSNID
+330 
-335 YEIIIPKTVQEWIE
+335 
-349 QMPQSKALTE
+349 
-359 SMINLEIKPNTTY
+359 
-372 DVRSAQVFIKD
+372 RSAQVFIKD

-415 ERISIEVQSNIDY
+415 EQISIEVQSNIDY

-438 WIEQMPQSKALTES
+438 WIEQMPQSKALTKS
-452 MINLEI
+452 MINLEV
-458 KPNTT
+458 KPNPTD
-463 YDVRSAQIFI
+463 DVRSAQIFI

-487 QAAKGTYTG
+487 QAAKGIYIG
-496 DISFETEQDLI
+496 DIIFETEQDLI
-507 DFQKAGYT
+507 DFQTAGYT
-515 RVIGNIT
+515 KVRGNVIVSGGEIT
-522 IQDNIR
+522 

-534 NLLQEIDGNL
+534 NLLTEINGSLRLECSTL
-544 TIDCDNLTSL
+544 TTL
-554 DGLYNL
+554 DGLYGL
-560 KKITGNFTTR
+560 KTITDSL
-570 NAMITSYEG
+570 I
-579 IGNLTE
+579 IKD
-585 IGGDFE
+585 GDM
-591 VNTGLYVLKSF
+591 TSF
-602 EGLES
+602 EGLRN
-607 LEIIGGNFKVI
+607 LG
-618 TSPVFTGLFEYLASF
+618 
-633 KGLSGLKSI
+633 
-642 GGDFEVNAYAYS
+642 
-654 LNALESFE
+654 
-662 GLESLETIGGNFR
+662 
-675 VIGGNASLNALSSF
+675 
-689 KGLNGLKSIGGDF
+689 
-702 EVNTKFYNSLYV
+702 
-714 LASFEGL
+714 
-721 ESLETIGGDF
+721 
-731 RVIVESSPLS
+731 
-741 ALSSFK
+741 
-747 GLNGLKSIGGDFE
+747 
-760 VNGGSYCL
+760 
-768 KSLSSF
+768 
-774 EGFES
+774 
-779 LETIGG
+779 
-785 NFRVIGEASSLESLS
+785 
-800 SFKGLSGLKSIGGDF
+800 
-815 EVNANFHSLKSLSS
+815 
-829 FEGFESLETIGGNF
+829 
-843 RVIGE
+843 
-848 ASSLESLSSF
+848 
-858 KGLNGL
+858 
-864 KSIGGDFEVSAND
+864 
-877 SLSSFEGLESLET
+877 
-890 IGGNFRVI
+890 
-898 DGASPLNSLSS
+898 
-909 FKGLSGLK
+909 
-917 SIGGDFEV
+917 
-925 SSKFSS
+925 
-931 LNSLASFEGLESLET
+931 T
-946 IGGNFKVIAKSFSSP
+946 IGGNFKVIAESSYSYYYY

-980 DFEVNAKSSSYSSSS
+980 DFEVNAKYSSS
-995 LASLAS
+995 LKSLAS

-1027 LASFKGLSG
+1027 LSSFKGLSG

-1051 SSLNSLASFEGL
+1051 SSSSSSLKSLKSLASFEGL
-1063 ENLTNIG
+1063 ESLETIGGNFKVIAGSYSSLESLSSFKSLSGLKSIGGDFEVNAKYSSSLKSLASFEGLESLTNIG
-1070 GGKLTIK
+1070 GGKLTIN

-1097 SITECSKLYDF
+1097 SITTCPKLYDF
-1108 CILKNVVQ
+1108 CVLQNVVQ

-1122 YLNKNGYNP
+1122 YLNNNGYNP

>member
-36 APTNVMLDISVSDL
+36 TPTNVTLDISVSDL

-174 AITTKNF
+174 AITVKNF

-229 SAKESIEVE
+229 SAKKSIEVE

-243 DYSISIP
+243 NYSISIP
-250 SSASDWIKLLET
+250 SSASHWIKLLET

-274 EENTTYDNR
+274 EENTTYDN
-283 SAQIFIKD
+283 
-291 KNSSLCDT
+291 
-299 LYINQLQQNA
+299 
-309 LILSQKQY
+309 
-317 EVLAGGERISIEV
+317 
-330 QSNID
+330 
-335 YEIIIPKTVQEWIE
+335 
-349 QMPQSKALTE
+349 
-359 SMINLEIKPNTTY
+359 
-372 DVRSAQVFIKD
+372 RSAQVFIKD

-415 ERISIEVQSNIDY
+415 EQISIEVQSNIDY

-438 WIEQMPQSKALTES
+438 WIEQMPQSKALTKS
-452 MINLEI
+452 MINLEV
-458 KPNTT
+458 KPNPTD
-463 YDVRSAQIFI
+463 DVRSAQIFI

-487 QAAKGTYTG
+487 QAAKGIYIG
-496 DISFETEQDLI
+496 DIIFETEQDLI
-507 DFQKAGYT
+507 DFQTAGYT
-515 RVIGNIT
+515 KVRGNVIVSGGEIT
-522 IQDNIR
+522 

-534 NLLQEIDGNL
+534 NLLTEINGSLRLECSTL
-544 TIDCDNLTSL
+544 TTL
-554 DGLYNL
+554 DGLYGL
-560 KKITGNFTTR
+560 KTITDSL
-570 NAMITSYEG
+570 I
-579 IGNLTE
+579 IKD
-585 IGGDFE
+585 GDM
-591 VNTGLYVLKSF
+591 TSF
-602 EGLES
+602 EGLRN
-607 LEIIGGNFKVI
+607 LG
-618 TSPVFTGLFEYLASF
+618 
-633 KGLSGLKSI
+633 
-642 GGDFEVNAYAYS
+642 
-654 LNALESFE
+654 
-662 GLESLETIGGNFR
+662 
-675 VIGGNASLNALSSF
+675 
-689 KGLNGLKSIGGDF
+689 
-702 EVNTKFYNSLYV
+702 
-714 LASFEGL
+714 
-721 ESLETIGGDF
+721 
-731 RVIVESSPLS
+731 
-741 ALSSFK
+741 
-747 GLNGLKSIGGDFE
+747 
-760 VNGGSYCL
+760 
-768 KSLSSF
+768 
-774 EGFES
+774 
-779 LETIGG
+779 
-785 NFRVIGEASSLESLS
+785 
-800 SFKGLSGLKSIGGDF
+800 
-815 EVNANFHSLKSLSS
+815 
-829 FEGFESLETIGGNF
+829 
-843 RVIGE
+843 
-848 ASSLESLSSF
+848 
-858 KGLNGL
+858 
-864 KSIGGDFEVSAND
+864 
-877 SLSSFEGLESLET
+877 
-890 IGGNFRVI
+890 
-898 DGASPLNSLSS
+898 
-909 FKGLSGLK
+909 
-917 SIGGDFEV
+917 
-925 SSKFSS
+925 
-931 LNSLASFEGLESLET
+931 T
-946 IGGNFKVIAKSFSSP
+946 IGGNFKVIAESSYSYYYY

-980 DFEVNAKSSSYSSSS
+980 DFEVNAKSSYSSS
-995 LASLAS
+995 LKSLAS

-1015 RVIAE
+1015 KVIAG
-1020 SSSSLNS
+1020 SYSSLES
-1027 LASFKGLSG
+1027 LSSFKGLSC

-1043 FEVNAKSS
+1043 FEVNAKYS
-1051 SSLNSLASFEGL
+1051 SSLKSLASFEGL
-1063 ENLTNIG
+1063 ESLTNIG
-1070 GGKLTIK
+1070 GGKLTIN

-1097 SITECSKLYDF
+1097 SITTCPKLYDF
-1108 CILKNVVQ
+1108 CVLQNVVQ

-1122 YLNKNGYNP
+1122 YLNNNGYNP

>member
-36 APTNVMLDISVSDL
+36 TPTNVTLDISVSDL

-174 AITTKNF
+174 AITVKNF

-229 SAKESIEVE
+229 SAKKSIEVE

-243 DYSISIP
+243 NYSISIP

-283 SAQIFIKD
+283 SAQ
-291 KNSSLCDT
+291 
-299 LYINQLQQNA
+299 
-309 LILSQKQY
+309 
-317 EVLAGGERISIEV
+317 
-330 QSNID
+330 
-335 YEIIIPKTVQEWIE
+335 
-349 QMPQSKALTE
+349 
-359 SMINLEIKPNTTY
+359 
-372 DVRSAQVFIKD
+372 VFIKD

-415 ERISIEVQSNIDY
+415 EQISIEVQSNIDY

-438 WIEQMPQSKALTES
+438 WIEQMPQSKAFTKS

-463 YDVRSAQIFI
+463 YDVRSAQVFI

-507 DFQKAGYT
+507 DFQTAGYT
-515 RVIGNIT
+515 KVIGNI
-522 IQDNIR
+522 IVQYNIR

-534 NLLQEIDGNL
+534 NLLTEIDGNL
-544 TIDCDNLTSL
+544 TINCQSLTSL

-560 KKITGNFTTR
+560 KKITGNFITWE
-570 NAMITSYEG
+570 ACITSYEG
-579 IGNLTE
+579 IDKLTE

-591 VNTGLYVLKSF
+591 VRLPY
-602 EGLES
+602 S
-607 LEIIGGNFKVI
+607 LE
-618 TSPVFTGLFEYLASF
+618 
-633 KGLSGLKSI
+633 
-642 GGDFEVNAYAYS
+642 
-654 LNALESFE
+654 
-662 GLESLETIGGNFR
+662 
-675 VIGGNASLNALSSF
+675 
-689 KGLNGLKSIGGDF
+689 
-702 EVNTKFYNSLYV
+702 
-714 LASFEGL
+714 
-721 ESLETIGGDF
+721 
-731 RVIVESSPLS
+731 
-741 ALSSFK
+741 
-747 GLNGLKSIGGDFE
+747 
-760 VNGGSYCL
+760 
-768 KSLSSF
+768 
-774 EGFES
+774 
-779 LETIGG
+779 
-785 NFRVIGEASSLESLS
+785 
-800 SFKGLSGLKSIGGDF
+800 
-815 EVNANFHSLKSLSS
+815 
-829 FEGFESLETIGGNF
+829 
-843 RVIGE
+843 
-848 ASSLESLSSF
+848 
-858 KGLNGL
+858 
-864 KSIGGDFEVSAND
+864 
-877 SLSSFEGLESLET
+877 
-890 IGGNFRVI
+890 
-898 DGASPLNSLSS
+898 
-909 FKGLSGLK
+909 
-917 SIGGDFEV
+917 
-925 SSKFSS
+925 
-931 LNSLASFEGLESLET
+931 SFEGLESLET
-946 IGGNFKVIAKSFSSP
+946 IGGNFKVIDKLALS
-961 SLNSLSSFKGLS
+961 SLSSFKGLS
-973 GLKSIGG
+973 SLKSIGG
-980 DFEVNAKSSSYSSSS
+980 DFEVKARV
-995 LASLAS
+995 
-1001 FEGLESLETIGGNF
+1001 LE
-1015 RVIAE
+1015 
-1020 SSSSLNS
+1020 
-1027 LASFKGLSG
+1027 
-1036 LKSIGGD
+1036 
-1043 FEVNAKSS
+1043 
-1051 SSLNSLASFEGL
+1051 SFEGL

-1070 GGKLTIK
+1070 DKLTIK
-1077 YCSSLNNIDALKNI
+1077 GCSSLNNIDALKNI

-1097 SITECSKLYDF
+1097 SITTCSKLYDF
-1108 CILKNVVQ
+1108 CVLKNVVQ

-1122 YLNKNGYNP
+1122 YVNDNGYNP

>member
-24 SIDDPDDPDNPD
+24 PIDDPDNPDNPD

-50 VFEAEG
+50 VFGAEG

-85 NGNSKIIVTVGVY
+85 NGDSKIIVTVGVY

-108 TIKAGN
+108 TVKAGN

-174 AITTKNF
+174 AITIKNF

-211 YQTAARILIL
+211 YQTADPRTLIL

-250 SSASDWIKLLET
+250 SSASHWIKLLET

-274 EENTTYDNR
+274 EENTTYDN
-283 SAQIFIKD
+283 
-291 KNSSLCDT
+291 
-299 LYINQLQQNA
+299 
-309 LILSQKQY
+309 
-317 EVLAGGERISIEV
+317 
-330 QSNID
+330 
-335 YEIIIPKTVQEWIE
+335 
-349 QMPQSKALTE
+349 
-359 SMINLEIKPNTTY
+359 
-372 DVRSAQVFIKD
+372 RSAQVFIKD

-415 ERISIEVQSNIDY
+415 EQISIEVQSNIDY

-438 WIEQMPQSKALTES
+438 WIEQMPQSKALTKS
-452 MINLEI
+452 MINLEV
-458 KPNTT
+458 KPNPTD
-463 YDVRSAQIFI
+463 DVRSAQIFI

-487 QAAKGTYTG
+487 QAAKGIYIG
-496 DISFETEQDLI
+496 DIIFETEQDLI
-507 DFQKAGYT
+507 DFQTAGYT
-515 RVIGNIT
+515 KVRGNVIVSGGEIT
-522 IQDNIR
+522 

-534 NLLQEIDGNL
+534 NLLTEINGSLRLECSTL
-544 TIDCDNLTSL
+544 TTL
-554 DGLYNL
+554 DGLYGL
-560 KKITGNFTTR
+560 KTITDSL
-570 NAMITSYEG
+570 I
-579 IGNLTE
+579 IKD
-585 IGGDFE
+585 GDM
-591 VNTGLYVLKSF
+591 TSF
-602 EGLES
+602 EGLRN
-607 LEIIGGNFKVI
+607 LG
-618 TSPVFTGLFEYLASF
+618 
-633 KGLSGLKSI
+633 
-642 GGDFEVNAYAYS
+642 
-654 LNALESFE
+654 
-662 GLESLETIGGNFR
+662 
-675 VIGGNASLNALSSF
+675 
-689 KGLNGLKSIGGDF
+689 
-702 EVNTKFYNSLYV
+702 
-714 LASFEGL
+714 
-721 ESLETIGGDF
+721 
-731 RVIVESSPLS
+731 
-741 ALSSFK
+741 
-747 GLNGLKSIGGDFE
+747 
-760 VNGGSYCL
+760 
-768 KSLSSF
+768 
-774 EGFES
+774 
-779 LETIGG
+779 
-785 NFRVIGEASSLESLS
+785 
-800 SFKGLSGLKSIGGDF
+800 
-815 EVNANFHSLKSLSS
+815 
-829 FEGFESLETIGGNF
+829 
-843 RVIGE
+843 
-848 ASSLESLSSF
+848 
-858 KGLNGL
+858 
-864 KSIGGDFEVSAND
+864 
-877 SLSSFEGLESLET
+877 
-890 IGGNFRVI
+890 
-898 DGASPLNSLSS
+898 
-909 FKGLSGLK
+909 
-917 SIGGDFEV
+917 
-925 SSKFSS
+925 
-931 LNSLASFEGLESLET
+931 T
-946 IGGNFKVIAKSFSSP
+946 IGGNFKVIAESSYSYYYY

-980 DFEVNAKSSSYSSSS
+980 DFEVNAKSSYSSS
-995 LASLAS
+995 LKSLAS

-1020 SSSSLNS
+1020 SSSSS
-1027 LASFKGLSG
+1027 
-1036 LKSIGGD
+1036 
-1043 FEVNAKSS
+1043 SS
-1051 SSLNSLASFEGL
+1051 SSLKSLASFEGL
-1063 ENLTNIG
+1063 ESLTNIG
-1070 GGKLTIK
+1070 GGKLTIN

-1097 SITECSKLYDF
+1097 SITTCPKLYDF
-1108 CILKNVVQ
+1108 CVLQNVVQ

-1122 YLNKNGYNP
+1122 YLNNNGYNP

>member
-36 APTNVMLDISVSDL
+36 TPTNVTLDISVSDL

-174 AITTKNF
+174 AITVKNF

-211 YQTAARILIL
+211 YQTADPRTLIL

-250 SSASDWIKLLET
+250 SSVSHWIKLLET

-317 EVLAGGERISIEV
+317 EVLAGGEQISIEV

-349 QMPQSKALTE
+349 QMPQSKALTK
-359 SMINLEIKPNTTY
+359 SMINLEVKPNTTY
-372 DVRSAQVFIKD
+372 DVRSAQV
-383 KNSSL
+383 
-388 CDTLYINQL
+388 
-397 QQNALILSQK
+397 
-407 QYEVLAGG
+407 
-415 ERISIEVQSNIDY
+415 
-428 EIIIPKTVQE
+428 
-438 WIEQMPQSKALTES
+438 
-452 MINLEI
+452 
-458 KPNTT
+458 
-463 YDVRSAQIFI
+463 FI

-496 DISFETEQDLI
+496 DIIFETEQDLI
-507 DFQKAGYT
+507 DFQTAGYT
-515 RVIGNIT
+515 KVIGNI
-522 IQDNIR
+522 IVQGNKIR

-534 NLLQEIDGNL
+534 NLLTEIDGNL
-544 TIDCDNLTSL
+544 TIECSNLTSL

-560 KKITGNFTTR
+560 KKITGNFITMH
-570 NAMITSYEG
+570 AWITSYEG
-579 IGNLTE
+579 IGKLTE
-585 IGGDFE
+585 IGGDFQ
-591 VNTGLYVLKSF
+591 VNAKSF
-602 EGLES
+602 
-607 LEIIGGNFKVI
+607 
-618 TSPVFTGLFEYLASF
+618 Y
-633 KGLSGLKSI
+633 
-642 GGDFEVNAYAYS
+642 YS
-654 LNALESFE
+654 
-662 GLESLETIGGNFR
+662 
-675 VIGGNASLNALSSF
+675 
-689 KGLNGLKSIGGDF
+689 
-702 EVNTKFYNSLYV
+702 
-714 LASFEGL
+714 
-721 ESLETIGGDF
+721 
-731 RVIVESSPLS
+731 
-741 ALSSFK
+741 
-747 GLNGLKSIGGDFE
+747 
-760 VNGGSYCL
+760 
-768 KSLSSF
+768 
-774 EGFES
+774 
-779 LETIGG
+779 
-785 NFRVIGEASSLESLS
+785 
-800 SFKGLSGLKSIGGDF
+800 
-815 EVNANFHSLKSLSS
+815 
-829 FEGFESLETIGGNF
+829 
-843 RVIGE
+843 
-848 ASSLESLSSF
+848 
-858 KGLNGL
+858 
-864 KSIGGDFEVSAND
+864 
-877 SLSSFEGLESLET
+877 
-890 IGGNFRVI
+890 
-898 DGASPLNSLSS
+898 
-909 FKGLSGLK
+909 
-917 SIGGDFEV
+917 
-925 SSKFSS
+925 SS
-931 LNSLASFEGLESLET
+931 LNSLASFEGLESLEE
-946 IGGNFKVIAKSFSSP
+946 IGGSFKVIAESSGSYSS

-980 DFEVNAKSSSYSSSS
+980 DFEVNAE
-995 LASLAS
+995 
-1001 FEGLESLETIGGNF
+1001 F
-1015 RVIAE
+1015 
-1020 SSSSLNS
+1020 
-1027 LASFKGLSG
+1027 
-1036 LKSIGGD
+1036 
-1043 FEVNAKSS
+1043 S

-1063 ENLTNIG
+1063 ENLQTIGGSFSCNRRISIKALSQLNSIGKNLEINLLFDEGLENLVRIGGDFKPSSSSSFKTLNKLSSIGGNFYVYTFSGTSFEGLESLTNIG
-1070 GGKLTIK
+1070 GGKLTIN

-1097 SITECSKLYDF
+1097 SITACSKLYDF
-1108 CILKNVVQ
+1108 CVLKNVVQ

-1122 YLNKNGYNP
+1122 YLNNNGYNP
-1131 TKYQLLNGECS
+1131 TKYQFLNGECS

>member
-36 APTNVMLDISVSDL
+36 TPTNVTLDISVSDL

-174 AITTKNF
+174 AITVKNF

-229 SAKESIEVE
+229 SAKKSIEVE

-243 DYSISIP
+243 NYSISIP
-250 SSASDWIKLLET
+250 SSASHWIKLLET

-274 EENTTYDNR
+274 EENTTYDN
-283 SAQIFIKD
+283 
-291 KNSSLCDT
+291 
-299 LYINQLQQNA
+299 
-309 LILSQKQY
+309 
-317 EVLAGGERISIEV
+317 
-330 QSNID
+330 
-335 YEIIIPKTVQEWIE
+335 
-349 QMPQSKALTE
+349 
-359 SMINLEIKPNTTY
+359 
-372 DVRSAQVFIKD
+372 RSAQVFIKD

-415 ERISIEVQSNIDY
+415 EQISIEVQSNIDY

-438 WIEQMPQSKALTES
+438 WIEQMPQSKALTKS

-463 YDVRSAQIFI
+463 YDVRSAQVFI

-507 DFQKAGYT
+507 DFQTAGYT
-515 RVIGNIT
+515 KVIGNI
-522 IQDNIR
+522 IVQYNIR

-534 NLLQEIDGNL
+534 NLLTEIDGNL
-544 TIDCDNLTSL
+544 TINCQSLTSL

-560 KKITGNFTTR
+560 KKITGNFITWE
-570 NAMITSYEG
+570 ACITSYEG
-579 IGNLTE
+579 IDKLTE

-591 VNTGLYVLKSF
+591 VRLPYSLESF

-607 LEIIGGNFKVI
+607 LETIGGNFKVI
-618 TSPVFTGLFEYLASF
+618 DKLALSSLSSFKGLSSLKSIGGDFEVNAKSSSLASFEGLENLETIGGNFKVIAGSYSSLESLSSFKGLSSLKSIGEDFEVNTNSSLNALESFEGLESLETIGGNFKIIDNESSLNALSSFKGLSSLKSIGGDFEVNANSSLNSLSSFGGLESLETIGGNFRVIAESDHSLRFLSSF

-642 GGDFEVNAYAYS
+642 GGDFEVNAKLFCFEYLASFEGLENLETIGGNFKVIAGSYSSLESLSSFKGLSSLKSIGEDFEVNTNSSLNALESFEGLESLETIGGNFKIIDNESSLNALSSFKGLSSLKSIGGDFEVSTDHSSSPHPSHS

-675 VIGGNASLNALSSF
+675 VIAESFSYSYSFNVLSSF
-689 KGLNGLKSIGGDF
+689 KGLSSLKSIGGDF
-702 EVNTKFYNSLYV
+702 EVKARV
-714 LASFEGL
+714 LE
-721 ESLETIGGDF
+721 
-731 RVIVESSPLS
+731 
-741 ALSSFK
+741 
-747 GLNGLKSIGGDFE
+747 
-760 VNGGSYCL
+760 
-768 KSLSSF
+768 
-774 EGFES
+774 
-779 LETIGG
+779 
-785 NFRVIGEASSLESLS
+785 
-800 SFKGLSGLKSIGGDF
+800 
-815 EVNANFHSLKSLSS
+815 
-829 FEGFESLETIGGNF
+829 
-843 RVIGE
+843 
-848 ASSLESLSSF
+848 
-858 KGLNGL
+858 
-864 KSIGGDFEVSAND
+864 
-877 SLSSFEGLESLET
+877 
-890 IGGNFRVI
+890 
-898 DGASPLNSLSS
+898 
-909 FKGLSGLK
+909 
-917 SIGGDFEV
+917 
-925 SSKFSS
+925 
-931 LNSLASFEGLESLET
+931 
-946 IGGNFKVIAKSFSSP
+946 
-961 SLNSLSSFKGLS
+961 
-973 GLKSIGG
+973 
-980 DFEVNAKSSSYSSSS
+980 
-995 LASLAS
+995 
-1001 FEGLESLETIGGNF
+1001 
-1015 RVIAE
+1015 
-1020 SSSSLNS
+1020 
-1027 LASFKGLSG
+1027 
-1036 LKSIGGD
+1036 
-1043 FEVNAKSS
+1043 
-1051 SSLNSLASFEGL
+1051 SFEGL

-1070 GGKLTIK
+1070 DKLTIK
-1077 YCSSLNNIDALKNI
+1077 GCSSLNNIDALKNI

-1097 SITECSKLYDF
+1097 SITTCSKLYDF
-1108 CILKNVVQ
+1108 CVLKNVVQ

-1122 YLNKNGYNP
+1122 YVNDNGYNP